1 MRSNAINPN
10 FSVWVNAS
18 AGTGKT
24 KILIDRVLRLLLENK
39 RNILCLTFTNAAAN
53 EMENRIHS
61 ILSKWAVCSES
72 VLVADLE
79 QLDFFPMSFQRVT
92 LESSKKKE
100 WIPVSSTGMTGDDAE
115 ITENDAEVIAPHNH
129 DLSENP
135 VAHPS
140 MSSQH
145 PYLSSQHP
153 YLSSQCVTLGSRKNE
168 ALDRYLARARRLF
181 SELENLGLTIQTI
194 HAFCY
199 KLISNFPIEAGI
211 APNCTLSE
219 CKELHSIIFNKVLHN
234 EAVQD
239 SINFIAT
246 EIDEN
251 KLRDLLYTL
260 CVKRFASAND
270 SEYIKDKLNA
280 PDEIHDLQ
288 SGTTEHIK
296 KLAEI
301 LSEGSK
307 RDQSYSEI
315 LYDWCNRF
323 LVKSPIIPP
332 LSVIPARDA
341 GIQKKRNMD
350 PSVKH
355 WDDTGMERKDT
366 RIEDLA
372 KVFLKSESH
381 EKKSISSIA
390 TKSILEKFRDAEQ
403 IIESVQN
410 VVFTHIRDMD
420 SYQIFKRTSS
430 LLGIFKV
437 YVDLYSSEKSK
448 NALLDYND
456 IIDLATN
463 LLSNPNYKDWIL
475 FNLDQKIDHILVDEA
490 QDNSISQWKI
500 ITNLCDEFFAGN
512 DEKRTLFVVGDVK
525 QSIYRFQGANPH
537 LFNYMQQY
545 FHTKTG
551 WISCQLEKSFRSTPE
566 ILTLVDRLFNN
577 FRAEIS
583 FNDNEIKHV
592 PHREND
598 QGYIEIWP
606 ALPRRKEKEQQALQI
621 PLTCREGYTIAD
633 RLLAQTIANRIH
645 NWLNEGRI
653 LVAKDRHIEPRDIMI
668 LVRQRNVLVDYI
680 ISELK
685 KANVPVV
692 GRDYFRIMDYI
703 AVQDLIALAEF
714 LLLQANDLA
723 LANALKSPLFNFT
736 EDDLFNIAYD
746 RKEHSLWERIQ
757 DYSVV
762 IYSELNYLI
771 NLSRIESPLA
781 LFTHILRTGKKKF
794 AARLGL
800 ECFEVLD
807 EFMNLVLQFKNPS
820 LQAFVQW
827 IKENNPEIKND
838 MQSERNAVRIM
849 TIHKSKGL
857 QAPIVFLVDTNT
869 VPRNSESIIFDGT
882 EVPFWCG
889 KNNNAYCDQ
898 VKREKKL
905 EDYNEYLRLL
915 YVALTRAEDELY
927 ILSKEPVQKGSWYD
941 LITQHG
947 EPYKKKQAYLQPIFK
962 EKVEVLCV
970 NANYPYIYKKRDYFD
985 VPVISLPP
993 ALAHPS
999 VSSQHLPLSS
1009 QCLTLGSS
1017 KKEGEQVSAHSPVP
1031 FQHVT
1036 LEPGEK
1042 KAWIPVLEH
1051 WDDKKRSTGM
1061 TKDTIEM
1068 KDGYARG
1075 LIIHS
1080 ILQYMPKIEKE
1091 RRKNW
1096 VRKYLDNINTSE
1108 DKDEIYSKILAFN
1121 EKYGYL
1127 FDLEGK
1133 SEITLSGT
1141 IDGKS
1146 VLVRLDRLCI
1156 TQDKAIII
1164 DYKSHRNV
1172 SVSSLNE
1179 IKKQMLIYKTLVQEI
1194 YPNKQVECV
1203 VIWVED
1209 LTLQS
1214 DF

>member
-61 ILSKWAVCSES
+61 ILSKWAICSDS
-72 VLVADLE
+72 VLAADLE
-79 QLDFFPMSFQRVT
+79 QLDFFPMSSQCVT
-92 LESSKKKE
+92 L
-100 WIPVSSTGMTGDDAE
+100 G
-115 ITENDAEVIAPHNH
+115 
-129 DLSENP
+129 
-135 VAHPS
+135 
-140 MSSQH
+140 
-145 PYLSSQHP
+145 SQHP
-153 YLSSQCVTLGSRKNE
+153 YLSSQCVTLGSRKNK
-168 ALDRYLARARRLF
+168 DYLTRARRLF

-199 KLISNFPIEAGI
+199 KLISSFPIEAGI

-234 EAVQD
+234 ETVQD
-239 SINFIAT
+239 DINLIAT

-260 CVKRFASAND
+260 CVKRSMSAND
-270 SEYIKDKLNA
+270 SKYIKDKLSA

-288 SGTTEHIK
+288 SETIEHVGR
-296 KLAEI
+296 LAEI

-315 LYDWCNRF
+315 LY
-323 LVKSPIIPP
+323 ST
-332 LSVIPARDA
+332 VIPA
-341 GIQKKRNMD
+341 GIQKKRT
-350 PSVKH
+350 SVSYS
-355 WDDTGMERKDT
+355 DDTGIKWNDT
-366 RIEDLA
+366 KIENLA

-390 TKSILEKFRDAEQ
+390 TKSILEKFKDAEQ

-410 VVFTHIRDMD
+410 VVFTHIRDMN

-430 LLGIFKV
+430 LLGVFKV
-437 YVDLYSSEKSK
+437 YVDLYNSEKSK

-463 LLSNPNYKDWIL
+463 LLSDPDHKDWVL

-551 WISCQLEKSFRSTPE
+551 GRDWISCQLEKSFRSTPE
-566 ILTLVDRLFNN
+566 VLMLVDRILNN

-621 PLTCREGYTIAD
+621 PLTCRENYIIAD

-746 RKEHSLWERIQ
+746 RKELSLWERIQ

-807 EFMNLVLQFKNPS
+807 EFMNLVLQFENPS

-882 EVPFWCG
+882 EAPFWCG

-941 LITQHG
+941 LITKYG
-947 EPYKKKQAYLQPIFK
+947 EPYEKKQRGLRPIFK

-993 ALAHPS
+993 ALAHSS
-999 VSSQHLPLSS
+999 VSSQR
-1009 QCLTLGSS
+1009 
-1017 KKEGEQVSAHSPVP
+1017 
-1031 FQHVT
+1031 VT
-1036 LEPGEK
+1036 LESSEK
-1042 KAWIPVLEH
+1042 EGAEWIPVSAT
-1051 WDDKKRSTGM
+1051 WM
-1061 TKDTIEM
+1061 T
-1068 KDGYARG
+1068 DGYARG

-1096 VRKYLDNINTSE
+1096 VRKYLDNISE

-1172 SVSSLNE
+1172 SVSLLNE

-1209 LTLQS
+1209 LTIQS
-1214 DF
+1214 DL

>member
-61 ILSKWAVCSES
+61 ILSKWAICSDS
-72 VLVADLE
+72 VLAADLE
-79 QLDFFPMSFQRVT
+79 QLDFFPMS
-92 LESSKKKE
+92 
-100 WIPVSSTGMTGDDAE
+100 
-115 ITENDAEVIAPHNH
+115 
-129 DLSENP
+129 
-135 VAHPS
+135 
-140 MSSQH
+140 
-145 PYLSSQHP
+145 
-153 YLSSQCVTLGSRKNE
+153 SQCVTLGSRKNK
-168 ALDRYLARARRLF
+168 DYLTRARRLF

-199 KLISNFPIEAGI
+199 KLISSFPIEAGI

-234 EAVQD
+234 ETVQD
-239 SINFIAT
+239 DINLIAT

-260 CVKRFASAND
+260 CVKRSASAND
-270 SEYIKDKLNA
+270 SKYIKDKLSA

-288 SGTTEHIK
+288 SETIEHVER
-296 KLAEI
+296 LAEI

-315 LYDWCNRF
+315 LY
-323 LVKSPIIPP
+323 ST
-332 LSVIPARDA
+332 VIPA
-341 GIQKKRNMD
+341 GIQKKRT
-350 PSVKH
+350 SVTR
-355 WDDTGMERKDT
+355 WNDTKVEN
-366 RIEDLA
+366 LA

-390 TKSILEKFRDAEQ
+390 TKSILEKFKDAEQ

-410 VVFTHIRDMD
+410 VVFTHIRDMN

-430 LLGIFKV
+430 LLGVFKV
-437 YVDLYSSEKSK
+437 YVDLYNSEKSK

-456 IIDLATN
+456 IINLATN

-475 FNLDQKIDHILVDEA
+475 FNLDQKIDHILIDEA

-551 WISCQLEKSFRSTPE
+551 GRDWISCQLEKSFRSTPE
-566 ILTLVDRLFNN
+566 VLMLVDRIFNN

-606 ALPRRKEKEQQALQI
+606 ALPRRKEKEQRALQI
-621 PLTCREGYTIAD
+621 PLTCKEGYTIAD

-807 EFMNLVLQFKNPS
+807 EFMNLVLQFENPS

-941 LITQHG
+941 LITKYG
-947 EPYKKKQAYLQPIFK
+947 EPYEKKQRGLRPIFK

-993 ALAHPS
+993 ALAHSS
-999 VSSQHLPLSS
+999 VSSQR
-1009 QCLTLGSS
+1009 
-1017 KKEGEQVSAHSPVP
+1017 
-1031 FQHVT
+1031 VT
-1036 LEPGEK
+1036 LESSEK
-1042 KAWIPVLEH
+1042 EGAEWIPVSAT
-1051 WDDKKRSTGM
+1051 WM
-1061 TKDTIEM
+1061 T
-1068 KDGYARG
+1068 DGYARG

-1096 VRKYLDNINTSE
+1096 VRKYLDNISE

-1172 SVSSLNE
+1172 SVSLLNE

-1209 LTLQS
+1209 LTIQS

>member
-61 ILSKWAVCSES
+61 ILSKWAICSES
-72 VLVADLE
+72 ELIMDLE
-79 QLDFFPMSFQRVT
+79 QLDFFPMSSQCVT
-92 LESSKKKE
+92 L
-100 WIPVSSTGMTGDDAE
+100 G
-115 ITENDAEVIAPHNH
+115 
-129 DLSENP
+129 
-135 VAHPS
+135 
-140 MSSQH
+140 
-145 PYLSSQHP
+145 SQHP
-153 YLSSQCVTLGSRKNE
+153 YLSSQCVTLGSRKNK
-168 ALDRYLARARRLF
+168 DYLTRARRLF

-199 KLISNFPIEAGI
+199 KLISSFPIEAGI

-234 EAVQD
+234 ETVQD

-260 CVKRFASAND
+260 CVKRSMSAND
-270 SEYIKDKLNA
+270 SKYIKDKLSA

-288 SGTTEHIK
+288 SETIEHVGR
-296 KLAEI
+296 LAEI

-315 LYDWCNRF
+315 LY
-323 LVKSPIIPP
+323 ST
-332 LSVIPARDA
+332 VIPA
-341 GIQKKRNMD
+341 GIQKKRT
-350 PSVKH
+350 SVSYS
-355 WDDTGMERKDT
+355 DDTGIKWNDT
-366 RIEDLA
+366 KIENLA

-390 TKSILEKFRDAEQ
+390 TKSILEKFKDAEQ
-403 IIESVQN
+403 TIESVQN
-410 VVFTHIRDMD
+410 VVFTHIRDMN

-430 LLGIFKV
+430 LLGVFKV
-437 YVDLYSSEKSK
+437 YVDLYNSEKSK

-456 IIDLATN
+456 IINLATN

-551 WISCQLEKSFRSTPE
+551 GRDWISCQLEKSFRSTPE
-566 ILTLVDRLFNN
+566 VLMLVDRIFNN

-621 PLTCREGYTIAD
+621 PLTCKEGYTIAD

-653 LVAKDRHIEPRDIMI
+653 LVAKDRHIEPRDIMV

-746 RKEHSLWERIQ
+746 RKEHSLWERLQ
-757 DYSVV
+757 DYHGVV
-762 IYSELNYLI
+762 YSELNYLI
-771 NLSRIESPLA
+771 NLSYAESPLT

-807 EFMNLVLQFKNPS
+807 EFMNLVLQFENPS

-941 LITQHG
+941 LITQYG
-947 EPYKKKQAYLQPIFK
+947 TSYEKKQAYLQPIFK

-993 ALAHPS
+993 ALAHSS
-999 VSSQHLPLSS
+999 VSSQRPPLSS
-1009 QCLTLGSS
+1009 QCLTLEKEEKPASATHSS
-1017 KKEGEQVSAHSPVP
+1017 MSFQHLMLESRKKEPVSATWMTNRGTGMTES
-1031 FQHVT
+1031 
-1036 LEPGEK
+1036 
-1042 KAWIPVLEH
+1042 
-1051 WDDKKRSTGM
+1051 STGM
-1061 TKDTIEM
+1061 T
-1068 KDGYARG
+1068 DGYARG

-1133 SEITLSGT
+1133 SEITLSGI

-1179 IKKQMLIYKTLVQEI
+1179 IKKQMLTYKTLVQEI
-1194 YPNKQVECV
+1194 SPNKQVEFM

>member
-1 MRSNAINPN
+1 MYNAILVNFYKVLALLMRSNAINPN

-61 ILSKWAVCSES
+61 ILSKWAICSDS
-72 VLVADLE
+72 VLAADLE
-79 QLDFFPMSFQRVT
+79 QLDFFPMS
-92 LESSKKKE
+92 
-100 WIPVSSTGMTGDDAE
+100 
-115 ITENDAEVIAPHNH
+115 
-129 DLSENP
+129 
-135 VAHPS
+135 
-140 MSSQH
+140 
-145 PYLSSQHP
+145 
-153 YLSSQCVTLGSRKNE
+153 SQCVTLGSRKNK
-168 ALDRYLARARRLF
+168 DYLTRARRLF

-199 KLISNFPIEAGI
+199 KLISSFPIEAGI

-234 EAVQD
+234 ETVQD
-239 SINFIAT
+239 DINLIAT

-260 CVKRFASAND
+260 CVKRSASAND
-270 SEYIKDKLNA
+270 SKYIKDKLSA

-288 SGTTEHIK
+288 SETIEHVER
-296 KLAEI
+296 LAEI

-315 LYDWCNRF
+315 LY
-323 LVKSPIIPP
+323 ST
-332 LSVIPARDA
+332 VIPA
-341 GIQKKRNMD
+341 GIQKKRT
-350 PSVKH
+350 SVTR
-355 WDDTGMERKDT
+355 WNDTKVEN
-366 RIEDLA
+366 LA

-390 TKSILEKFRDAEQ
+390 TKSILEKFKDAEQ

-410 VVFTHIRDMD
+410 VVFTHIRDMN

-430 LLGIFKV
+430 LLGVFKV
-437 YVDLYSSEKSK
+437 YVDLYNSEKSK

-463 LLSNPNYKDWIL
+463 LLSDPDHKDWVL

-551 WISCQLEKSFRSTPE
+551 GRDWISCQLEKSFRSTPE
-566 ILTLVDRLFNN
+566 VLMLVDRIFNN

-621 PLTCREGYTIAD
+621 PLTCRENYIIAD

-771 NLSRIESPLA
+771 NLSRTESPLA

-807 EFMNLVLQFKNPS
+807 EFMNLVLQFENPS

-941 LITQHG
+941 LITKYG
-947 EPYKKKQAYLQPIFK
+947 EPYEKKQRDLQPIFK

-993 ALAHPS
+993 ALAHSS
-999 VSSQHLPLSS
+999 VSSQR
-1009 QCLTLGSS
+1009 
-1017 KKEGEQVSAHSPVP
+1017 
-1031 FQHVT
+1031 VT
-1036 LEPGEK
+1036 LESSEK
-1042 KAWIPVLEH
+1042 EGAEWIPVSAT
-1051 WDDKKRSTGM
+1051 WM
-1061 TKDTIEM
+1061 T
-1068 KDGYARG
+1068 DGYARG

-1096 VRKYLDNINTSE
+1096 VRKYLDNINISE

-1172 SVSSLNE
+1172 SVSLLNE

-1209 LTLQS
+1209 LTIQS

>member
-1 MRSNAINPN
+1 MYNAILVNFYKVFALLMRSNAINPN

-61 ILSKWAVCSES
+61 ILSKWAICSES
-72 VLVADLE
+72 ELIMDLE
-79 QLDFFPMSFQRVT
+79 QLDLLQIR
-92 LESSKKKE
+92 KKE
-100 WIPVSSTGMTGDDAE
+100 TWIPVSSTGMTKEGE
-115 ITENDAEVIAPHNH
+115 I
-129 DLSENP
+129 
-135 VAHPS
+135 
-140 MSSQH
+140 
-145 PYLSSQHP
+145 
-153 YLSSQCVTLGSRKNE
+153 
-168 ALDRYLARARRLF
+168 LDRHLTRARRLF

-234 EAVQD
+234 ETVQD
-239 SINFIAT
+239 DINLIAA
-246 EIDEN
+246 EFDEN

-260 CVKRFASAND
+260 CIKRSISEND
-270 SEYIKDKLNA
+270 SEYIKDKLSA

-288 SGTTEHIK
+288 SETTEHIK
-296 KLAEI
+296 RLAEI

-315 LYDWCNRF
+315 LY
-323 LVKSPIIPP
+323 ST
-332 LSVIPARDA
+332 VIPVLDT
-341 GIQKKRNMD
+341 GIQKKR
-350 PSVKH
+350 SVDSSVTR
-355 WDDTGMERKDT
+355 WNDTK
-366 RIEDLA
+366 IENLA

-390 TKSILEKFRDAEQ
+390 TKSTLEKFRDAEQ

-410 VVFTHIRDMD
+410 VVFTHIKDMN

-448 NALLDYND
+448 NALLDCND
-456 IIDLATN
+456 IIGLATN

-551 WISCQLEKSFRSTPE
+551 GRDWISCQLEKSFRSTPE
-566 ILTLVDRLFNN
+566 VLMLVDRIFNN

-583 FNDNEIKHV
+583 FVDNEIKHV

-606 ALPRRKEKEQQALQI
+606 ALPKCKEKEQRALQI
-621 PLTCREGYTIAD
+621 PLTCRENYIITD

-653 LVAKDRHIEPRDIMI
+653 LVAKDRHIEPRDIVI

-807 EFMNLVLQFKNPS
+807 EFMNLVLQFENPS

-941 LITQHG
+941 LITQYG
-947 EPYKKKQAYLQPIFK
+947 EPYEKKQAYLQPIFK

-993 ALAHPS
+993 N
-999 VSSQHLPLSS
+999 LSMS
-1009 QCLTLGSS
+1009 FQCLTLESS
-1017 KKEGEQVSAHSPVP
+1017 KKEGEPASATHSPVS
-1031 FQHVT
+1031 FQHSLSSFQRVT
-1036 LEPGEK
+1036 LESNF
-1042 KAWIPVLEH
+1042 WIPVSEH

-1061 TKDTIEM
+1061 I
-1068 KDGYARG
+1068 DGYTRG

-1133 SEITLSGT
+1133 SEITLSGI
-1141 IDGKS
+1141 IDGEP

-1172 SVSSLNE
+1172 SVSLLNE
-1179 IKKQMLIYKTLVQEI
+1179 IKKQMLTYKTLVQEI
-1194 YPNKQVECV
+1194 YPNKQVDV

>member
-1 MRSNAINPN
+1 MYNAILVNFYKVLALLMRSNAINPN

-61 ILSKWAVCSES
+61 ILSKWAICSDS
-72 VLVADLE
+72 VLAADLE
-79 QLDFFPMSFQRVT
+79 QLDFFPMSSQCVT
-92 LESSKKKE
+92 L
-100 WIPVSSTGMTGDDAE
+100 G
-115 ITENDAEVIAPHNH
+115 
-129 DLSENP
+129 
-135 VAHPS
+135 
-140 MSSQH
+140 
-145 PYLSSQHP
+145 SQHP
-153 YLSSQCVTLGSRKNE
+153 YLSSQCVTLGSRKNK
-168 ALDRYLARARRLF
+168 DYLTRARRLF
-181 SELENLGLTIQTI
+181 SELENLGLTMQTI

-199 KLISNFPIEAGI
+199 KLISSFPIEAGI

-234 EAVQD
+234 ETVQD
-239 SINFIAT
+239 DINLIAT

-260 CVKRFASAND
+260 CVKRSASAND
-270 SEYIKDKLNA
+270 SKYIKDKLSA

-288 SGTTEHIK
+288 SETIEHVER
-296 KLAEI
+296 LAEI

-315 LYDWCNRF
+315 LY
-323 LVKSPIIPP
+323 ST
-332 LSVIPARDA
+332 VIPA
-341 GIQKKRNMD
+341 GIQKKRT
-350 PSVKH
+350 SVTR
-355 WDDTGMERKDT
+355 WNDTKVEN
-366 RIEDLA
+366 LA

-390 TKSILEKFRDAEQ
+390 TKSILEKFKDAEQ

-410 VVFTHIRDMD
+410 VVFTHIRDMN

-430 LLGIFKV
+430 LLGVFKV
-437 YVDLYSSEKSK
+437 YVDLYNSEKSK

-456 IIDLATN
+456 IINLATN

-551 WISCQLEKSFRSTPE
+551 GRDWISCQLEKSFRSTPE
-566 ILTLVDRLFNN
+566 VLMLVDRIFNN

-606 ALPRRKEKEQQALQI
+606 ALPRRKEKEQRALQI
-621 PLTCREGYTIAD
+621 PLTCKEGYTIAD

-771 NLSRIESPLA
+771 NLSRIESPLT

-807 EFMNLVLQFKNPS
+807 EFMNLVLQFENPS

-882 EVPFWCG
+882 EAPFWCG

-941 LITQHG
+941 LITKYG
-947 EPYKKKQAYLQPIFK
+947 EPYEKKQRGLRPIFK

-993 ALAHPS
+993 N
-999 VSSQHLPLSS
+999 LSMS
-1009 QCLTLGSS
+1009 
-1017 KKEGEQVSAHSPVP
+1017 
-1031 FQHVT
+1031 FQRVT
-1036 LEPGEK
+1036 LESSEK
-1042 KAWIPVLEH
+1042 EGAEWIPVSAT
-1051 WDDKKRSTGM
+1051 WM
-1061 TKDTIEM
+1061 T
-1068 KDGYARG
+1068 DGYARG

-1096 VRKYLDNINTSE
+1096 VRKYLDNISE

-1172 SVSSLNE
+1172 SVSLLNE

-1209 LTLQS
+1209 LTIQS

>member
-61 ILSKWAVCSES
+61 ILSKWAICSDS
-72 VLVADLE
+72 VLAADLE
-79 QLDFFPMSFQRVT
+79 QLDFFPMS
-92 LESSKKKE
+92 
-100 WIPVSSTGMTGDDAE
+100 
-115 ITENDAEVIAPHNH
+115 
-129 DLSENP
+129 
-135 VAHPS
+135 
-140 MSSQH
+140 
-145 PYLSSQHP
+145 
-153 YLSSQCVTLGSRKNE
+153 SQCVTLGSRKNK
-168 ALDRYLARARRLF
+168 DYLTRARRLF

-199 KLISNFPIEAGI
+199 KLISSFPTEAGI

-234 EAVQD
+234 ETVQD
-239 SINFIAT
+239 DINLIAT

-260 CVKRFASAND
+260 CVKRSASAND
-270 SEYIKDKLNA
+270 SKYIKDKLSA

-288 SGTTEHIK
+288 SETIEHVER
-296 KLAEI
+296 LAEI

-315 LYDWCNRF
+315 LY
-323 LVKSPIIPP
+323 ST
-332 LSVIPARDA
+332 VIPA
-341 GIQKKRNMD
+341 GIQKKRT
-350 PSVKH
+350 SVTR
-355 WDDTGMERKDT
+355 WNDTKVEN
-366 RIEDLA
+366 LA

-390 TKSILEKFRDAEQ
+390 TKSILEKFKDAEQ

-410 VVFTHIRDMD
+410 VVFTHIRDMN

-430 LLGIFKV
+430 LLGVFKV
-437 YVDLYSSEKSK
+437 YVDLYNSEKSK

-456 IIDLATN
+456 IINLATN

-551 WISCQLEKSFRSTPE
+551 GRDWISCQLEKSFRSTPE
-566 ILTLVDRLFNN
+566 VLMLVDRIFNN

-621 PLTCREGYTIAD
+621 PLTCRENYIIAD

-807 EFMNLVLQFKNPS
+807 EFMNLVLQFENPS

-941 LITQHG
+941 LITKYG
-947 EPYKKKQAYLQPIFK
+947 EPYEKKQRDLQPIFK

-993 ALAHPS
+993 ALAHSS
-999 VSSQHLPLSS
+999 VSSQR
-1009 QCLTLGSS
+1009 
-1017 KKEGEQVSAHSPVP
+1017 
-1031 FQHVT
+1031 VT
-1036 LEPGEK
+1036 LESSEK
-1042 KAWIPVLEH
+1042 EGAEWIPVSAT
-1051 WDDKKRSTGM
+1051 WM
-1061 TKDTIEM
+1061 T
-1068 KDGYARG
+1068 DGYARG

-1096 VRKYLDNINTSE
+1096 VRKYLDNISE

-1172 SVSSLNE
+1172 SVSLLNE

-1209 LTLQS
+1209 LTIQS

>member
-1 MRSNAINPN
+1 MYNAILVNFYKVLALLMRSNAINPN

-61 ILSKWAVCSES
+61 ILSKWAICSDSE
-72 VLVADLE
+72 LIMDLE
-79 QLDFFPMSFQRVT
+79 QLDFFPM
-92 LESSKKKE
+92 
-100 WIPVSSTGMTGDDAE
+100 
-115 ITENDAEVIAPHNH
+115 
-129 DLSENP
+129 
-135 VAHPS
+135 
-140 MSSQH
+140 
-145 PYLSSQHP
+145 YP
-153 YLSSQCVTLGSRKNE
+153 YLSSQCVTLGSRKNK
-168 ALDRYLARARRLF
+168 DYLTRARRLF

-199 KLISNFPIEAGI
+199 KLISSFPIEAGI

-234 EAVQD
+234 ETVQD
-239 SINFIAT
+239 DINLIAT

-260 CVKRFASAND
+260 CVKRSMSAND
-270 SEYIKDKLNA
+270 SKYIKDKLSA
-280 PDEIHDLQ
+280 PDGIHDLQ
-288 SGTTEHIK
+288 SETIEHVGR
-296 KLAEI
+296 LAEI

-315 LYDWCNRF
+315 LY
-323 LVKSPIIPP
+323 ST
-332 LSVIPARDA
+332 VIPA
-341 GIQKKRNMD
+341 GIQKKRT
-350 PSVKH
+350 SVSYS
-355 WDDTGMERKDT
+355 DDTGIKWNDT
-366 RIEDLA
+366 KIENLA

-390 TKSILEKFRDAEQ
+390 TKSILEKFKDAEQ

-410 VVFTHIRDMD
+410 VVFTHIRDMN

-456 IIDLATN
+456 IIGLATN

-551 WISCQLEKSFRSTPE
+551 GRDWISCQLEKSFRSTPE
-566 ILTLVDRLFNN
+566 VLMLVDRIFNN

-606 ALPRRKEKEQQALQI
+606 ALPRRKEKEQRALQI
-621 PLTCREGYTIAD
+621 PLTCKEGYTIAD

-807 EFMNLVLQFKNPS
+807 EFMNLVLQFENPS

-869 VPRNSESIIFDGT
+869 VPRSNESIIFDGM

-941 LITQHG
+941 LITQYG
-947 EPYKKKQAYLQPIFK
+947 TSYEKKQACLQPIFK

-970 NANYPYIYKKRDYFD
+970 NANYPYIYKKSDYFD

-993 ALAHPS
+993 N
-999 VSSQHLPLSS
+999 LSMS
-1009 QCLTLGSS
+1009 
-1017 KKEGEQVSAHSPVP
+1017 

-1036 LEPGEK
+1036 LEPREK
-1042 KAWIPVLEH
+1042 KPVSSYLN
-1051 WDDKKRSTGM
+1051 DKKKSTGM
-1061 TKDTIEM
+1061 T
-1068 KDGYARG
+1068 DGYARG

-1127 FDLEGK
+1127 FDLGGK
-1133 SEITLSGT
+1133 SEITLSGI
-1141 IDGKS
+1141 IDGEP

-1172 SVSSLNE
+1172 SVSLLNE

-1209 LTLQS
+1209 LTIQS

>member
-61 ILSKWAVCSES
+61 ILSKWAICSDS
-72 VLVADLE
+72 VLAADLE
-79 QLDFFPMSFQRVT
+79 QLDFFPMSSQCVT
-92 LESSKKKE
+92 L
-100 WIPVSSTGMTGDDAE
+100 G
-115 ITENDAEVIAPHNH
+115 
-129 DLSENP
+129 
-135 VAHPS
+135 
-140 MSSQH
+140 
-145 PYLSSQHP
+145 SQHP
-153 YLSSQCVTLGSRKNE
+153 YLSSQCVTLGSRKNK
-168 ALDRYLARARRLF
+168 DYLTRARRLF

-199 KLISNFPIEAGI
+199 KLISSFPIEAGI

-234 EAVQD
+234 ETVQD
-239 SINFIAT
+239 DINLIAT

-260 CVKRFASAND
+260 CIKRSISAND
-270 SEYIKDKLNA
+270 SKYIKDKLSA

-288 SGTTEHIK
+288 SETIEHVER
-296 KLAEI
+296 LAEI

-307 RDQSYSEI
+307 RDQSYSAI
-315 LYDWCNRF
+315 LY
-323 LVKSPIIPP
+323 ST
-332 LSVIPARDA
+332 VIPVLDT
-341 GIQKKRNMD
+341 GIQKKRT
-350 PSVKH
+350 SVSYS
-355 WDDTGMERKDT
+355 DDTGIKWNDT
-366 RIEDLA
+366 KIENLA

-390 TKSILEKFRDAEQ
+390 TKSILEKFKDAEQ

-410 VVFTHIRDMD
+410 VVFTHIRDMN

-430 LLGIFKV
+430 LLGVFKV
-437 YVDLYSSEKSK
+437 YVDLYNSEKSK

-463 LLSNPNYKDWIL
+463 LLSDPDHKDWVL

-551 WISCQLEKSFRSTPE
+551 GRDWISCQLEKSFRSTPE
-566 ILTLVDRLFNN
+566 VLMLVDRIFNN

-606 ALPRRKEKEQQALQI
+606 ALPRRKEKEQRALQI
-621 PLTCREGYTIAD
+621 PLTCKEGYTIAD

-771 NLSRIESPLA
+771 NLSRTESPLA

-807 EFMNLVLQFKNPS
+807 EFMNLVLQFENPS

-882 EVPFWCG
+882 EAPFWCG

-941 LITQHG
+941 LITKYG
-947 EPYKKKQAYLQPIFK
+947 EPYEKKQRGLRPIFK

-993 ALAHPS
+993 ALAHSS
-999 VSSQHLPLSS
+999 VSSQR
-1009 QCLTLGSS
+1009 
-1017 KKEGEQVSAHSPVP
+1017 
-1031 FQHVT
+1031 VT
-1036 LEPGEK
+1036 LESSEK
-1042 KAWIPVLEH
+1042 EGAEWIPVSAT
-1051 WDDKKRSTGM
+1051 WM
-1061 TKDTIEM
+1061 T
-1068 KDGYARG
+1068 DGYARG

-1096 VRKYLDNINTSE
+1096 VRKYLDNINISE

-1133 SEITLSGT
+1133 SEITLSGI
-1141 IDGKS
+1141 IDGEP

-1172 SVSSLNE
+1172 SVSLLNE
-1179 IKKQMLIYKTLVQEI
+1179 IKKQMLTYKTLVQEI
-1194 YPNKQVECV
+1194 YPNKQVEFM

>member
-53 EMENRIHS
+53 EMGNRIHS
-61 ILSKWAVCSES
+61 ILSKWAICSDS
-72 VLVADLE
+72 VLAADLE

-100 WIPVSSTGMTGDDAE
+100 WIPVSRTGMTGGGAS
-115 ITENDAEVIAPHNH
+115 HNH
-129 DLSENP
+129 DLSKKPAVNP
-135 VAHPS
+135 LV
-140 MSSQH
+140 
-145 PYLSSQHP
+145 
-153 YLSSQCVTLGSRKNE
+153 SSQCVTLGSRKNK
-168 ALDRYLARARRLF
+168 DYLTRARRLF

-234 EAVQD
+234 ETVQD

-260 CVKRFASAND
+260 CVKRSMSAND

-280 PDEIHDLQ
+280 PDGIHDLQ

-296 KLAEI
+296 RLAEI

-307 RDQSYSEI
+307 RDQSYSAM
-315 LYDWCNRF
+315 LSDWCDSTN
-323 LVKSPIIPP
+323 KE
-332 LSVIPARDA
+332 D
-341 GIQKKRNMD
+341 
-350 PSVKH
+350 
-355 WDDTGMERKDT
+355 
-366 RIEDLA
+366 IESLA

-381 EKKSISSIA
+381 EKKNISSIA
-390 TKSILEKFRDAEQ
+390 TKSILEKFKDAEQ

-410 VVFTHIRDMD
+410 VVFTHIRDMN

-437 YVDLYSSEKSK
+437 YIDLYSSEKSK

-551 WISCQLEKSFRSTPE
+551 GRDWISCQLEKSFRSTPE
-566 ILTLVDRLFNN
+566 VLMLVDRIFNN

-621 PLTCREGYTIAD
+621 PLTCKEGYTIAD
-633 RLLAQTIANRIH
+633 RLLAQAIAHKIH

-653 LVAKDRHIEPRDIMI
+653 LVAKDRHIEPRDIMV

-771 NLSRIESPLA
+771 NLSRTESPLA

-807 EFMNLVLQFKNPS
+807 EFMNLVLQFENPS

-869 VPRNSESIIFDGT
+869 VPRNSESIIFDGI

-941 LITQHG
+941 LITRYG
-947 EPYKKKQAYLQPIFK
+947 EQYEKKQAYLQPIFK

-993 ALAHPS
+993 NLSMSFQCLTLESSKKEGEPASATRSPL
-999 VSSQHLPLSS
+999 SSQRPPLSS
-1009 QCLTLGSS
+1009 QCLTLE
-1017 KKEGEQVSAHSPVP
+1017 KEEKPASA
-1031 FQHVT
+1031 T
-1036 LEPGEK
+1036 
-1042 KAWIPVLEH
+1042 WI
-1051 WDDKKRSTGM
+1051 T
-1061 TKDTIEM
+1061 
-1068 KDGYARG
+1068 DGYARG

-1080 ILQYMPKIEKE
+1080 ILQYMPKIEKD

-1127 FDLEGK
+1127 FDLGGK
-1133 SEITLSGT
+1133 SEITLSGI

-1172 SVSSLNE
+1172 SVSLLNE
-1179 IKKQMLIYKTLVQEI
+1179 IKKQMLTYKTLVQEI

-1209 LTLQS
+1209 LTIQS

>member
-61 ILSKWAVCSES
+61 ILSKWAICSDSE
-72 VLVADLE
+72 LIMDLE
-79 QLDFFPMSFQRVT
+79 QLDFFPM
-92 LESSKKKE
+92 
-100 WIPVSSTGMTGDDAE
+100 
-115 ITENDAEVIAPHNH
+115 
-129 DLSENP
+129 
-135 VAHPS
+135 
-140 MSSQH
+140 
-145 PYLSSQHP
+145 YP
-153 YLSSQCVTLGSRKNE
+153 YLSSQCVTLGSRKNK
-168 ALDRYLARARRLF
+168 DYLTRARRLF

-199 KLISNFPIEAGI
+199 KLISSFPIEAGI

-234 EAVQD
+234 ETVQD
-239 SINFIAT
+239 DINLIAT

-260 CVKRFASAND
+260 CVKRSMSAND
-270 SEYIKDKLNA
+270 SKYIKDKLSA
-280 PDEIHDLQ
+280 PDGIHDLQ
-288 SGTTEHIK
+288 SETIEHVGR
-296 KLAEI
+296 LAEI

-315 LYDWCNRF
+315 LY
-323 LVKSPIIPP
+323 ST
-332 LSVIPARDA
+332 VIPA
-341 GIQKKRNMD
+341 GIQKKRT
-350 PSVKH
+350 SVSYS
-355 WDDTGMERKDT
+355 DDTGIKWNDT
-366 RIEDLA
+366 KIENLA

-390 TKSILEKFRDAEQ
+390 TKSILEKFKDAEQ

-410 VVFTHIRDMD
+410 VVFTHIRDMN

-456 IIDLATN
+456 IIGLATN

-551 WISCQLEKSFRSTPE
+551 GRDWISCQLEKSFRSTPE
-566 ILTLVDRLFNN
+566 VLMLVDRIFNN

-606 ALPRRKEKEQQALQI
+606 ALPRRKEKEQRALQI
-621 PLTCREGYTIAD
+621 PLTCKEGYTIAD

-807 EFMNLVLQFKNPS
+807 EFMNLVLQFENPS

-869 VPRNSESIIFDGT
+869 VPRSNESIIFDGM

-941 LITQHG
+941 LITQYG
-947 EPYKKKQAYLQPIFK
+947 TSYEKKQACLQPIFK

-993 ALAHPS
+993 N
-999 VSSQHLPLSS
+999 LSMS
-1009 QCLTLGSS
+1009 
-1017 KKEGEQVSAHSPVP
+1017 

-1036 LEPGEK
+1036 LEPREK
-1042 KAWIPVLEH
+1042 KPVSSYLN
-1051 WDDKKRSTGM
+1051 DKKKSTGM
-1061 TKDTIEM
+1061 T
-1068 KDGYARG
+1068 DGYARG

-1127 FDLEGK
+1127 FDLGGK
-1133 SEITLSGT
+1133 SEITLSGI
-1141 IDGKS
+1141 IDGEP

-1172 SVSSLNE
+1172 SVSLLNE

-1209 LTLQS
+1209 LTIQS

>member
-1 MRSNAINPN
+1 MYNAILVNFYKVFALLMRKNAINPN

-24 KILIDRVLRLLLENK
+24 KILIDRVWRLLLENK

-61 ILSKWAVCSES
+61 ILSKWAICSES
-72 VLVADLE
+72 VLIADLE
-79 QLDFFPMSFQRVT
+79 QLDFFPMPSQ
-92 LESSKKKE
+92 SSLFCH
-100 WIPVSSTGMTGDDAE
+100 PSSTTLG
-115 ITENDAEVIAPHNH
+115 
-129 DLSENP
+129 
-135 VAHPS
+135 
-140 MSSQH
+140 
-145 PYLSSQHP
+145 SQHP

-168 ALDRYLARARRLF
+168 ALDRYLTRARRLF

-234 EAVQD
+234 ETVQND
-239 SINFIAT
+239 INLIAT

-260 CVKRFASAND
+260 CVKRSMSAND

-280 PDEIHDLQ
+280 PDGIHDLQ

-296 KLAEI
+296 RLAEI

-307 RDQSYSEI
+307 RDQSYSAM
-315 LYDWCNRF
+315 LSDWCDSTN
-323 LVKSPIIPP
+323 KE
-332 LSVIPARDA
+332 D
-341 GIQKKRNMD
+341 
-350 PSVKH
+350 
-355 WDDTGMERKDT
+355 
-366 RIEDLA
+366 IESLA

-381 EKKSISSIA
+381 EKKNISSIA

-410 VVFTHIRDMD
+410 VVFTHIKDMN

-437 YVDLYSSEKSK
+437 YIDLYNSEKSK

-463 LLSNPNYKDWIL
+463 LFSNPNYKDWVL

-551 WISCQLEKSFRSTPE
+551 GRDWISCQLEKSFRSTPE
-566 ILTLVDRLFNN
+566 VLMLVDRIFNN

-583 FNDNEIKHV
+583 FVDNEIKHV

-606 ALPRRKEKEQQALQI
+606 ALPKCKEKEQRALQI
-621 PLTCREGYTIAD
+621 PLTCKEGYTIAD
-633 RLLAQTIANRIH
+633 RLLAQAIAHKIH

-653 LVAKDRHIEPRDIMI
+653 LVAKDRHIEPRDIVI

-746 RKEHSLWERIQ
+746 RKEQSLWERLQ
-757 DYSVV
+757 DYHGV

-807 EFMNLVLQFKNPS
+807 EFMNLVLQFENPS

-869 VPRNSESIIFDGT
+869 VPRDSESIIFDGT

-941 LITQHG
+941 LITRYG
-947 EPYKKKQAYLQPIFK
+947 EQYEKKQAYLQPIFK

-993 ALAHPS
+993 NLSMSFQCPLSSFQHPF
-999 VSSQHLPLSS
+999 LSS

-1017 KKEGEQVSAHSPVP
+1017 KKEEKPASATHSSIS

-1036 LEPGEK
+1036 LESSEK
-1042 KAWIPVLEH
+1042 EGAEWIPVS
-1051 WDDKKRSTGM
+1051 STGM
-1061 TKDTIEM
+1061 T
-1068 KDGYARG
+1068 DGYTRG
-1075 LIIHS
+1075 LIIHN

-1127 FDLEGK
+1127 FDLGGK
-1133 SEITLSGT
+1133 SEIALSGI
-1141 IDGKS
+1141 IDGEP
-1146 VLVRLDRLCI
+1146 VLVRLDRLCT

-1172 SVSSLNE
+1172 SVSLLNE
-1179 IKKQMLIYKTLVQEI
+1179 IKKQMLTYKTLVQEI

-1209 LTLQS
+1209 LTIQS

>member
-1 MRSNAINPN
+1 MYNAILVNFYKVLALLMRSNAINPN

-61 ILSKWAVCSES
+61 ILSKWAICSDS
-72 VLVADLE
+72 VLAADLE
-79 QLDFFPMSFQRVT
+79 QLDFFPMS
-92 LESSKKKE
+92 
-100 WIPVSSTGMTGDDAE
+100 
-115 ITENDAEVIAPHNH
+115 
-129 DLSENP
+129 
-135 VAHPS
+135 
-140 MSSQH
+140 
-145 PYLSSQHP
+145 
-153 YLSSQCVTLGSRKNE
+153 SQCVTLGSRKNK
-168 ALDRYLARARRLF
+168 DYLTRARRLF

-199 KLISNFPIEAGI
+199 KLISSFPIEAGI
-211 APNCTLSE
+211 APNCTLIE

-234 EAVQD
+234 ETVQD
-239 SINFIAT
+239 DINLIAT

-260 CVKRFASAND
+260 CVKRSASAND
-270 SEYIKDKLNA
+270 SKYIKDKLSA

-288 SGTTEHIK
+288 SETIEHVER
-296 KLAEI
+296 LAEI

-315 LYDWCNRF
+315 LY
-323 LVKSPIIPP
+323 ST
-332 LSVIPARDA
+332 VIPA
-341 GIQKKRNMD
+341 GIQKKRT
-350 PSVKH
+350 SVTR
-355 WDDTGMERKDT
+355 WNDTKVEN
-366 RIEDLA
+366 LA

-390 TKSILEKFRDAEQ
+390 TKSILEKFKDAEQ

-410 VVFTHIRDMD
+410 VVFTHIRDMN

-430 LLGIFKV
+430 LLGVFKV
-437 YVDLYSSEKSK
+437 YVDLYNSEKSK

-456 IIDLATN
+456 IINLATN

-551 WISCQLEKSFRSTPE
+551 GRDWISCQLEKSFRSTPE
-566 ILTLVDRLFNN
+566 VLMLVDRIFNN

-621 PLTCREGYTIAD
+621 PLTCRENYIIAD

-807 EFMNLVLQFKNPS
+807 EFMNLVLQFENPS

-941 LITQHG
+941 LITKYG
-947 EPYKKKQAYLQPIFK
+947 EPYEKKQRDLQPIFK

-993 ALAHPS
+993 ALAHSS
-999 VSSQHLPLSS
+999 VSSQR
-1009 QCLTLGSS
+1009 
-1017 KKEGEQVSAHSPVP
+1017 
-1031 FQHVT
+1031 VT
-1036 LEPGEK
+1036 LESSEK
-1042 KAWIPVLEH
+1042 EGAEWIPVSAT
-1051 WDDKKRSTGM
+1051 WM
-1061 TKDTIEM
+1061 T
-1068 KDGYARG
+1068 DGYARG

-1096 VRKYLDNINTSE
+1096 VRKYLDNISE

-1172 SVSSLNE
+1172 SVSLLNE

-1209 LTLQS
+1209 LTIQS

>member
-61 ILSKWAVCSES
+61 ILSKWAICSES
-72 VLVADLE
+72 ELIMDLE
-79 QLDFFPMSFQRVT
+79 QLDLLHLSEESVSSQRVT
-92 LESSKKKE
+92 LESRKKEE
-100 WIPVSSTGMTGDDAE
+100 WIPVSSTGMTKESAG
-115 ITENDAEVIAPHNH
+115 ITE
-129 DLSENP
+129 
-135 VAHPS
+135 
-140 MSSQH
+140 
-145 PYLSSQHP
+145 
-153 YLSSQCVTLGSRKNE
+153 GSRKNE
-168 ALDRYLARARRLF
+168 ALDRHLTRARRLF

-199 KLISNFPIEAGI
+199 KLISSFPIEAGI

-219 CKELHSIIFNKVLHN
+219 CKELHSLIFNKVLHN
-234 EAVQD
+234 ETVQYD
-239 SINFIAT
+239 INLIAT

-260 CVKRFASAND
+260 CIKRSISAND
-270 SEYIKDKLNA
+270 SKYIKDKLSA

-288 SGTTEHIK
+288 SETIEHVGR
-296 KLAEI
+296 LAEI

-315 LYDWCNRF
+315 LY
-323 LVKSPIIPP
+323 ST
-332 LSVIPARDA
+332 VIPA
-341 GIQKKRNMD
+341 GIQKKRT
-350 PSVKH
+350 SVSYS
-355 WDDTGMERKDT
+355 DDTGIKWNDT
-366 RIEDLA
+366 KIENLA

-390 TKSILEKFRDAEQ
+390 TKSILEKFKDAEQ

-410 VVFTHIRDMD
+410 VVFTHIRDMN

-430 LLGIFKV
+430 LLGVFKV
-437 YVDLYSSEKSK
+437 YIDLYNSEKSK

-566 ILTLVDRLFNN
+566 VLMLVDRIFNN

-606 ALPRRKEKEQQALQI
+606 ALPRRKEKEQRALQI
-621 PLTCREGYTIAD
+621 PLTCKEGYTIAD

-746 RKEHSLWERIQ
+746 RKEHSLWERIH

-771 NLSRIESPLA
+771 NLSRTEPPLA

-807 EFMNLVLQFKNPS
+807 EFMNLVLQFENPS

-882 EVPFWCG
+882 EAPFWCG

-941 LITQHG
+941 LITKYG
-947 EPYKKKQAYLQPIFK
+947 EPYKKKQRGLRPIFK
-962 EKVEVLCV
+962 EIVEVLCV
-970 NANYPYIYKKRDYFD
+970 NENYPYIYKKRDYFD

-993 ALAHPS
+993 ALAHSS
-999 VSSQHLPLSS
+999 VSSQRVTLESS
-1009 QCLTLGSS
+1009 E
-1017 KKEGEQVSAHSPVP
+1017 KEGAEWIQVSA
-1031 FQHVT
+1031 T
-1036 LEPGEK
+1036 
-1042 KAWIPVLEH
+1042 W
-1051 WDDKKRSTGM
+1051 M
-1061 TKDTIEM
+1061 T
-1068 KDGYARG
+1068 DGYARG

-1096 VRKYLDNINTSE
+1096 VRKYLDNISE

-1172 SVSSLNE
+1172 SVSLLNE

-1209 LTLQS
+1209 LTIQS

>member
-1 MRSNAINPN
+1 MYNAILVNFYKVFALLMRKNAINPN

-61 ILSKWAVCSES
+61 ILSKWTICSES
-72 VLVADLE
+72 VLIADLE
-79 QLDFFPMSFQRVT
+79 QLDFFPMPSQ
-92 LESSKKKE
+92 SSLFCH
-100 WIPVSSTGMTGDDAE
+100 PSSTTLGF
-115 ITENDAEVIAPHNH
+115 
-129 DLSENP
+129 
-135 VAHPS
+135 
-140 MSSQH
+140 
-145 PYLSSQHP
+145 QHP

-168 ALDRYLARARRLF
+168 ALDRYLTRARRLF

-234 EAVQD
+234 ETVQND
-239 SINFIAT
+239 INLIAT

-260 CVKRFASAND
+260 CVKRSMSASD

-280 PDEIHDLQ
+280 PDGIHDLQ

-296 KLAEI
+296 RLAEI

-307 RDQSYSEI
+307 RDQSYSAM
-315 LYDWCNRF
+315 LSDWCDSTN
-323 LVKSPIIPP
+323 KE
-332 LSVIPARDA
+332 D
-341 GIQKKRNMD
+341 
-350 PSVKH
+350 
-355 WDDTGMERKDT
+355 
-366 RIEDLA
+366 IESLA

-381 EKKSISSIA
+381 EKKNISSIA

-410 VVFTHIRDMD
+410 VVFTHIRDMN

-430 LLGIFKV
+430 LLGVFKV
-437 YVDLYSSEKSK
+437 YVDLYNSEKSK

-463 LLSNPNYKDWIL
+463 LLSNPNYKDWVL

-551 WISCQLEKSFRSTPE
+551 GRDWISCQLEKSFRSTPE
-566 ILTLVDRLFNN
+566 VLMLVDRIFNN

-621 PLTCREGYTIAD
+621 PLTCKEGYTIAD

-653 LVAKDRHIEPRDIMI
+653 LVAKDRHIEPRDIMV

-771 NLSRIESPLA
+771 NLSRTESPLA

-807 EFMNLVLQFKNPS
+807 EFMNLVLQFENPS

-941 LITQHG
+941 LITRYG
-947 EPYKKKQAYLQPIFK
+947 EQYEKKQAYLQPIFK

-993 ALAHPS
+993 NLSMSFQCPLSSFQHPS
-999 VSSQHLPLSS
+999 LSS

-1017 KKEGEQVSAHSPVP
+1017 KKEEKPASATHSSIS

-1036 LEPGEK
+1036 LESSEK
-1042 KAWIPVLEH
+1042 EGAEWIPVS
-1051 WDDKKRSTGM
+1051 STEM
-1061 TKDTIEM
+1061 T
-1068 KDGYARG
+1068 DGYTRG
-1075 LIIHS
+1075 LIIHN

-1127 FDLEGK
+1127 FDLGGK
-1133 SEITLSGT
+1133 SEIALSGI
-1141 IDGKS
+1141 IDGEP

-1172 SVSSLNE
+1172 SVSLLNE
-1179 IKKQMLIYKTLVQEI
+1179 IKKQMLTYKTLVQEI

-1209 LTLQS
+1209 LTIQS

>member
-1 MRSNAINPN
+1 MYNAILVNFYKVLALLMRSNAINPN

-61 ILSKWAVCSES
+61 ILSKWAICSDS
-72 VLVADLE
+72 VLAADLE
-79 QLDFFPMSFQRVT
+79 QLDFFPMS
-92 LESSKKKE
+92 
-100 WIPVSSTGMTGDDAE
+100 
-115 ITENDAEVIAPHNH
+115 
-129 DLSENP
+129 
-135 VAHPS
+135 
-140 MSSQH
+140 
-145 PYLSSQHP
+145 
-153 YLSSQCVTLGSRKNE
+153 SQCVTLGSRKNK
-168 ALDRYLARARRLF
+168 DYLTRARRLF

-199 KLISNFPIEAGI
+199 KLISSFPIEAGI

-234 EAVQD
+234 ETVQD
-239 SINFIAT
+239 DINLIAT

-260 CVKRFASAND
+260 CVKRSASAND
-270 SEYIKDKLNA
+270 SKYIKDKLSA

-288 SGTTEHIK
+288 SETIEHVER
-296 KLAEI
+296 LAEI

-315 LYDWCNRF
+315 LY
-323 LVKSPIIPP
+323 ST
-332 LSVIPARDA
+332 VIPA
-341 GIQKKRNMD
+341 GIQKKRT
-350 PSVKH
+350 SVTR
-355 WDDTGMERKDT
+355 WNDTKVEN
-366 RIEDLA
+366 LA

-390 TKSILEKFRDAEQ
+390 TKSILEKFKDAEQ

-410 VVFTHIRDMD
+410 VVFTHIRDMN

-430 LLGIFKV
+430 LLGVFKV
-437 YVDLYSSEKSK
+437 YVDLYNSEKSK

-456 IIDLATN
+456 IINLATN

-500 ITNLCDEFFAGN
+500 ITNLCDAFFAGN

-551 WISCQLEKSFRSTPE
+551 GRDWISCQLEKSFRSTPE
-566 ILTLVDRLFNN
+566 VLMLVDRIFNN

-621 PLTCREGYTIAD
+621 PLTCRENYIIAD

-685 KANVPVV
+685 NANVPVV

-807 EFMNLVLQFKNPS
+807 EFMNLVLQFENPS

-941 LITQHG
+941 LITKYG
-947 EPYKKKQAYLQPIFK
+947 EPYEKKQRDLQPIFK

-993 ALAHPS
+993 ALAHSS
-999 VSSQHLPLSS
+999 VSSQR
-1009 QCLTLGSS
+1009 
-1017 KKEGEQVSAHSPVP
+1017 
-1031 FQHVT
+1031 VT
-1036 LEPGEK
+1036 LESSEK
-1042 KAWIPVLEH
+1042 EGAEWIPVSAT
-1051 WDDKKRSTGM
+1051 WM
-1061 TKDTIEM
+1061 T
-1068 KDGYARG
+1068 DGYARG

-1096 VRKYLDNINTSE
+1096 VRKYLDNISE

-1172 SVSSLNE
+1172 SVSLLNE

-1209 LTLQS
+1209 LTIQS

>member
-61 ILSKWAVCSES
+61 ILSKWAICSDS
-72 VLVADLE
+72 VLAADLE
-79 QLDFFPMSFQRVT
+79 QLDFFPMS
-92 LESSKKKE
+92 
-100 WIPVSSTGMTGDDAE
+100 
-115 ITENDAEVIAPHNH
+115 
-129 DLSENP
+129 
-135 VAHPS
+135 
-140 MSSQH
+140 
-145 PYLSSQHP
+145 
-153 YLSSQCVTLGSRKNE
+153 SQCVTLGSRKNK
-168 ALDRYLARARRLF
+168 DYLTRARRLF

-199 KLISNFPIEAGI
+199 KLISSFPIEAGI

-219 CKELHSIIFNKVLHN
+219 CKELHSLIFNKVLHN
-234 EAVQD
+234 ETVQD
-239 SINFIAT
+239 DINLIAT

-260 CVKRFASAND
+260 CVKRSMSAND
-270 SEYIKDKLNA
+270 SKYIKDKLNA
-280 PDEIHDLQ
+280 PDGIHDLQ
-288 SGTTEHIK
+288 SETIEHVER
-296 KLAEI
+296 LAEI

-307 RDQSYSEI
+307 RDQSYSAM
-315 LYDWCNRF
+315 LSDWFNSTKPS
-323 LVKSPIIPP
+323 VPNG
-332 LSVIPARDA
+332 VIPVLDT
-341 GIQKKRNMD
+341 GIQKKRT
-350 PSVKH
+350 SVSYS
-355 WDDTGMERKDT
+355 DDTGMERKDT

-372 KVFLKSESH
+372 KVFLKLESN

-390 TKSILEKFRDAEQ
+390 TKSILEKFKDAEQ

-410 VVFTHIRDMD
+410 VVFTHIRDMN

-430 LLGIFKV
+430 LLSIFKV
-437 YVDLYSSEKSK
+437 YVDLYNSEKSK

-463 LLSNPNYKDWIL
+463 LLSDPDHKDWIL

-525 QSIYRFQGANPH
+525 QSIYRFQGANSH

-566 ILTLVDRLFNN
+566 VLMLVDRIFNN

-606 ALPRRKEKEQQALQI
+606 ALPKCKEKEQRALQI
-621 PLTCREGYTIAD
+621 PLTCRKNHIIAD

-653 LVAKDRHIEPRDIMI
+653 LVAKDRHIEPRDIMV

-714 LLLQANDLA
+714 LLLQTNDLA

-762 IYSELNYLI
+762 IYSELSYLI

-807 EFMNLVLQFKNPS
+807 EFMNLVLQFENPS

-927 ILSKEPVQKGSWYD
+927 ILSKEPVQKCSWYD
-941 LITQHG
+941 LITQYG
-947 EPYKKKQAYLQPIFK
+947 EPYKKKQRSLQPIFK

-985 VPVISLPP
+985 IPVISLPP
-993 ALAHPS
+993 ALAHSS
-999 VSSQHLPLSS
+999 VSSQRPPLSS
-1009 QCLTLGSS
+1009 QCLTLEKEEKPASATHSS
-1017 KKEGEQVSAHSPVP
+1017 IS

-1036 LEPGEK
+1036 LESSEK
-1042 KAWIPVLEH
+1042 EAWIPVS
-1051 WDDKKRSTGM
+1051 STGM
-1061 TKDTIEM
+1061 T
-1068 KDGYARG
+1068 DGYTRG

-1096 VRKYLDNINTSE
+1096 VRKYLDKINTSE

-1121 EKYGYL
+1121 EKYSYL

-1141 IDGKS
+1141 IDGES

-1194 YPNKQVECV
+1194 YPNKQIECV
-1203 VIWVED
+1203 VIYMED

>member
-1 MRSNAINPN
+1 MRLNAINPSL
-10 FSVWVNAS
+10 SVWVNAS

-53 EMENRIHS
+53 EMESRIHS
-61 ILSKWAVCSES
+61 TLSKWAICSRS

-79 QLDFFPMSFQRVT
+79 QLGFS
-92 LESSKKKE
+92 
-100 WIPVSSTGMTGDDAE
+100 
-115 ITENDAEVIAPHNH
+115 
-129 DLSENP
+129 
-135 VAHPS
+135 S
-140 MSSQH
+140 MSSQSPSFCH
-145 PYLSSQHP
+145 PSST
-153 YLSSQCVTLGSRKNE
+153 TLGSRENE
-168 ALDRYLARARRLF
+168 GQARRLF

-199 KLISNFPIEAGI
+199 KLISSFPVEAGI

-219 CKELHSIIFNKVLHN
+219 CKELHSIVFDKTLHN
-234 EAVQD
+234 ETVQD
-239 SINFIAT
+239 DINLIAA
-246 EIDEN
+246 EVDEN

-260 CVKRFASAND
+260 CVKRPLSAD
-270 SEYIKDKLNA
+270 DLEYIKDKLSA
-280 PDEIHDLQ
+280 PDEIHGLQ
-288 SGTTEHIK
+288 SETIEHVE

-307 RDQSYSEI
+307 RDQSYSTM
-315 LYDWCNRF
+315 LYDWC
-323 LVKSPIIPP
+323 KP
-332 LSVIPARDA
+332 SVIPARDA
-341 GIQKKRNMD
+341 GSQKKRNMD
-350 PSVKH
+350 PSVSYL
-355 WDDTGMERKDT
+355 DDTN
-366 RIEDLA
+366 IENLI

-381 EKKSISSIA
+381 EKKSISSII
-390 TKSILEKFRDAEQ
+390 TKGTLEKFGDAEQ
-403 IIESVQN
+403 IIENIQN
-410 VVFTHIRDMD
+410 VVFTHVRDVN
-420 SYQIFKRTSS
+420 SYQIFKRNSS
-430 LLGIFKV
+430 LLKIFKV
-437 YVDLYSSEKSK
+437 YADLYNSEKSK

-456 IIDLATN
+456 IIHLATS
-463 LLSNPNYKDWIL
+463 LLGNPDYKDWVL

-500 ITNLCDEFFAGN
+500 ITNLCDEFFTGG

-551 WISCQLEKSFRSTPE
+551 GRDWISCQLEKSFRSTPH
-566 ILTLVDRLFNN
+566 ILALVDRLFNN
-577 FRAEIS
+577 FREEIS
-583 FNDNEIKHV
+583 FVDSEIKHI

-598 QGYIEIWP
+598 QGYLEIWP
-606 ALPRRKEKEQQALQI
+606 LLPRCKEEKQQALQI
-621 PLTCREGYTIAD
+621 HLAQRKDHVIAE
-633 RLLAQTIANRIH
+633 RLLAQAIAHKVH

-653 LVAKDRHIEPRDIMI
+653 LVAKDRHIEPMDIMI
-668 LVRQRNVLVDYI
+668 LVRQRNVLVDYV

-685 KANVPVV
+685 KANVPVI

-714 LLLQANDLA
+714 LLLPTNDLA
-723 LANALKSPLFNFT
+723 LANVLKSPLFNFT
-736 EDDLFNIAYD
+736 EDDLFNIAHD
-746 RKEHSLWERIQ
+746 RKEQSLWERLQ
-757 DYSVV
+757 DYCEV

-771 NLSRIESPLA
+771 DLSRAESSLT
-781 LFTHILRTGKKKF
+781 LFTHVLRIGKKKF

-800 ECFEVLD
+800 ECFEILD
-807 EFMNLVLQFKNPS
+807 EFMNLVLQFENPS

-869 VPRNSESIIFDGT
+869 VPRNSESIVFDAM
-882 EVPFWCG
+882 EAPFWCG
-889 KNNNAYCDQ
+889 KNDNAYCDQ

-927 ILSKEPVQKGSWYD
+927 ILGKEPVQKNSWYD
-941 LITQHG
+941 IITRHG
-947 EPYKKKQAYLQPIFK
+947 EPYEKKQADLCPIFK
-962 EKVEVLCV
+962 ERVEVLCV
-970 NANYPYIYKKRDYFD
+970 NANYPSVYKKRDYFD
-985 VPVISLPP
+985 VPVISPP
-993 ALAHPS
+993 PNLSMSFQHPFSCHPS
-999 VSSQHLPLSS
+999 ASFSCYPSAP
-1009 QCLTLGSS
+1009 TLGSS
-1017 KKEGEQVSAHSPVP
+1017 KKEGEPASTTHPPVSSQHFPLS
-1031 FQHVT
+1031 FQHLM
-1036 LEPGEK
+1036 LESSEK
-1042 KAWIPVLEH
+1042 KEWMPVSEH

-1061 TKDTIEM
+1061 TSAGIT
-1068 KDGYARG
+1068 DGYARG

-1080 ILQYMPKIEKE
+1080 ILQYMPKIEKD

-1096 VRKYLDNINTSE
+1096 VRKYLDNMNTKE
-1108 DKDEIYSKILAFN
+1108 DKDEIYNKILAFN
-1121 EKYGYL
+1121 EKYDYL

-1141 IDGKS
+1141 IDGEPI
-1146 VLVRLDRLCI
+1146 LVRLDRLCI
-1156 TQDKAIII
+1156 TQDKSIII

-1172 SVSSLNE
+1172 SVSSLSE
-1179 IKKQMLIYKTLVQEI
+1179 VKKQMSIYKTLVQEI

>member
-1 MRSNAINPN
+1 M
-10 FSVWVNAS
+10 
-18 AGTGKT
+18 
-24 KILIDRVLRLLLENK
+24 
-39 RNILCLTFTNAAAN
+39 
-53 EMENRIHS
+53 
-61 ILSKWAVCSES
+61 
-72 VLVADLE
+72 
-79 QLDFFPMSFQRVT
+79 
-92 LESSKKKE
+92 
-100 WIPVSSTGMTGDDAE
+100 
-115 ITENDAEVIAPHNH
+115 
-129 DLSENP
+129 
-135 VAHPS
+135 
-140 MSSQH
+140 
-145 PYLSSQHP
+145 
-153 YLSSQCVTLGSRKNE
+153 
-168 ALDRYLARARRLF
+168 
-181 SELENLGLTIQTI
+181 
-194 HAFCY
+194 
-199 KLISNFPIEAGI
+199 
-211 APNCTLSE
+211 
-219 CKELHSIIFNKVLHN
+219 LHN
-234 EAVQD
+234 ETVQD
-239 SINFIAT
+239 DINLIAT

-260 CVKRFASAND
+260 CIKRSISAND
-270 SEYIKDKLNA
+270 SKYIKDKLSA

-288 SGTTEHIK
+288 SETIEHVER
-296 KLAEI
+296 LAEI

-307 RDQSYSEI
+307 RDQSYSAM
-315 LYDWCNRF
+315 LSDWCDSTN
-323 LVKSPIIPP
+323 KE
-332 LSVIPARDA
+332 D
-341 GIQKKRNMD
+341 
-350 PSVKH
+350 
-355 WDDTGMERKDT
+355 
-366 RIEDLA
+366 IESLA

-381 EKKSISSIA
+381 EKKNISSIA
-390 TKSILEKFRDAEQ
+390 TKSILEKFKDAEQ

-410 VVFTHIRDMD
+410 VVFTHIKDMN

-437 YVDLYSSEKSK
+437 YVDLYSSKKSK

-463 LLSNPNYKDWIL
+463 LLSNPDYKDWIL

-551 WISCQLEKSFRSTPE
+551 GRDWISCQLEKSFRSTPE
-566 ILTLVDRLFNN
+566 VLMLVDRIFNN

-621 PLTCREGYTIAD
+621 PLTCRENYIIAD

-771 NLSRIESPLA
+771 NLSRIESPLI

-807 EFMNLVLQFKNPS
+807 EFMNLVLQFENPS

-941 LITQHG
+941 LITQYG
-947 EPYKKKQAYLQPIFK
+947 EPYEKKQAYLQPIFK

-993 ALAHPS
+993 NLSMSFQCQAL
-999 VSSQHLPLSS
+999 
-1009 QCLTLGSS
+1009 
-1017 KKEGEQVSAHSPVP
+1017 E
-1031 FQHVT
+1031 
-1036 LEPGEK
+1036 
-1042 KAWIPVLEH
+1042 
-1051 WDDKKRSTGM
+1051 
-1061 TKDTIEM
+1061 
-1068 KDGYARG
+1068 
-1075 LIIHS
+1075 
-1080 ILQYMPKIEKE
+1080 
-1091 RRKNW
+1091 
-1096 VRKYLDNINTSE
+1096 
-1108 DKDEIYSKILAFN
+1108 
-1121 EKYGYL
+1121 
-1127 FDLEGK
+1127 
-1133 SEITLSGT
+1133 
-1141 IDGKS
+1141 
-1146 VLVRLDRLCI
+1146 
-1156 TQDKAIII
+1156 
-1164 DYKSHRNV
+1164 
-1172 SVSSLNE
+1172 
-1179 IKKQMLIYKTLVQEI
+1179 
-1194 YPNKQVECV
+1194 
-1203 VIWVED
+1203 
-1209 LTLQS
+1209 
-1214 DF
+1214 

>member
-1 MRSNAINPN
+1 MYNAILVNFYKVLALLMRSNAINPN

-61 ILSKWAVCSES
+61 ILSKWAICSES
-72 VLVADLE
+72 ELIMDLE
-79 QLDFFPMSFQRVT
+79 QLDLLHLSEESVSFQRVT
-92 LESSKKKE
+92 LESRKKEE
-100 WIPVSSTGMTGDDAE
+100 WIPVSSTGMTKESAG
-115 ITENDAEVIAPHNH
+115 ITE
-129 DLSENP
+129 
-135 VAHPS
+135 
-140 MSSQH
+140 
-145 PYLSSQHP
+145 
-153 YLSSQCVTLGSRKNE
+153 GSRKNE
-168 ALDRYLARARRLF
+168 ALDRHLTRARRLF

-199 KLISNFPIEAGI
+199 KLISSFPIEAGI

-234 EAVQD
+234 ETVQD
-239 SINFIAT
+239 DINLIAT

-260 CVKRFASAND
+260 CVKRSASAND
-270 SEYIKDKLNA
+270 SKYIKDKLSA

-288 SGTTEHIK
+288 SETIEHVGR
-296 KLAEI
+296 LAEI

-315 LYDWCNRF
+315 LY
-323 LVKSPIIPP
+323 ST
-332 LSVIPARDA
+332 VIPA
-341 GIQKKRNMD
+341 GIQKKRT
-350 PSVKH
+350 SVTR
-355 WDDTGMERKDT
+355 WNDTKVEN
-366 RIEDLA
+366 LA

-390 TKSILEKFRDAEQ
+390 TKSILEKFKDAEQ

-410 VVFTHIRDMD
+410 VVFTHIRDMN

-430 LLGIFKV
+430 LLGVFKV
-437 YVDLYSSEKSK
+437 YVDLYNSEKSK

-456 IIDLATN
+456 IINLATN

-551 WISCQLEKSFRSTPE
+551 GRDWISCQLEKSFRSTPE
-566 ILTLVDRLFNN
+566 VLMLVDRIFNN

-621 PLTCREGYTIAD
+621 PLTCRENYIIAD

-746 RKEHSLWERIQ
+746 RKEQSLWEKLQ
-757 DYSVV
+757 DYQKV

-771 NLSRIESPLA
+771 NLSRIESPLT

-807 EFMNLVLQFKNPS
+807 EFMNLVLQFENPS

-941 LITQHG
+941 LITKYG
-947 EPYKKKQAYLQPIFK
+947 EPYEKKQRDLQPIFK

-993 ALAHPS
+993 ALAHSS
-999 VSSQHLPLSS
+999 VSSQR
-1009 QCLTLGSS
+1009 
-1017 KKEGEQVSAHSPVP
+1017 
-1031 FQHVT
+1031 VT
-1036 LEPGEK
+1036 LESSEK
-1042 KAWIPVLEH
+1042 EGAEWIPVSAT
-1051 WDDKKRSTGM
+1051 WM
-1061 TKDTIEM
+1061 T
-1068 KDGYARG
+1068 DGYARG

-1096 VRKYLDNINTSE
+1096 VRKYLDNINISE

-1172 SVSSLNE
+1172 SVSLLNE

-1209 LTLQS
+1209 LTIQS

>member
-61 ILSKWAVCSES
+61 ILSKWAICSDS
-72 VLVADLE
+72 VLAADLE

-100 WIPVSSTGMTGDDAE
+100 WIPVSRTGMTGGGAS
-115 ITENDAEVIAPHNH
+115 HNH
-129 DLSENP
+129 DLSKKPAVNP
-135 VAHPS
+135 LV
-140 MSSQH
+140 
-145 PYLSSQHP
+145 
-153 YLSSQCVTLGSRKNE
+153 SSQCVTLGSRKNK
-168 ALDRYLARARRLF
+168 DYLTRARRLF

-234 EAVQD
+234 ETVQD

-260 CVKRFASAND
+260 CVKRSMSAND

-280 PDEIHDLQ
+280 PDGIHDLQ

-296 KLAEI
+296 RLAEI

-307 RDQSYSEI
+307 RDQSYSAM
-315 LYDWCNRF
+315 LSDWCDSTN
-323 LVKSPIIPP
+323 KE
-332 LSVIPARDA
+332 D
-341 GIQKKRNMD
+341 
-350 PSVKH
+350 
-355 WDDTGMERKDT
+355 
-366 RIEDLA
+366 IESLA

-381 EKKSISSIA
+381 EKKNISSIA
-390 TKSILEKFRDAEQ
+390 TKSILEKFKDAEQ

-410 VVFTHIRDMD
+410 VVFTHIRDMH

-437 YVDLYSSEKSK
+437 YIDLYSSEKSK

-551 WISCQLEKSFRSTPE
+551 GRDWISCQLEKSFRSTPE
-566 ILTLVDRLFNN
+566 VLMLVDRIFNN

-621 PLTCREGYTIAD
+621 PLTCKEGYTIAD
-633 RLLAQTIANRIH
+633 RLLAQAIAHKIH

-653 LVAKDRHIEPRDIMI
+653 LVAKDRHIEPRDIMV

-771 NLSRIESPLA
+771 NLSRTESPLA

-807 EFMNLVLQFKNPS
+807 EFMNLVLQFENPS

-941 LITQHG
+941 LITRYG
-947 EPYKKKQAYLQPIFK
+947 EQYEKKQAYLQPIFK

-993 ALAHPS
+993 NLS
-999 VSSQHLPLSS
+999 MSFQCLTLESSKKEGEPASATRSPLSFQRPPLSS
-1009 QCLTLGSS
+1009 QCLTLE
-1017 KKEGEQVSAHSPVP
+1017 KEEKPASA
-1031 FQHVT
+1031 T
-1036 LEPGEK
+1036 
-1042 KAWIPVLEH
+1042 WI
-1051 WDDKKRSTGM
+1051 T
-1061 TKDTIEM
+1061 
-1068 KDGYARG
+1068 DGYARG

-1080 ILQYMPKIEKE
+1080 ILQYMPKIEKD

-1127 FDLEGK
+1127 FDLGGK
-1133 SEITLSGT
+1133 SEITLSGI

-1172 SVSSLNE
+1172 SVSLLNE
-1179 IKKQMLIYKTLVQEI
+1179 IKKQMLTYKTLVQEI

-1209 LTLQS
+1209 LTIQS

>member
-61 ILSKWAVCSES
+61 ILSKWAICSDS
-72 VLVADLE
+72 VLAADLE
-79 QLDFFPMSFQRVT
+79 QLDFFPMSSQCVT
-92 LESSKKKE
+92 L
-100 WIPVSSTGMTGDDAE
+100 G
-115 ITENDAEVIAPHNH
+115 
-129 DLSENP
+129 
-135 VAHPS
+135 
-140 MSSQH
+140 
-145 PYLSSQHP
+145 SQHP
-153 YLSSQCVTLGSRKNE
+153 YLSSQCVTLGSRKNK
-168 ALDRYLARARRLF
+168 DYLTRARRLF

-199 KLISNFPIEAGI
+199 KLISSFPIEAGI

-234 EAVQD
+234 ETVQD
-239 SINFIAT
+239 DINLIAT

-260 CVKRFASAND
+260 CVKRSASAND
-270 SEYIKDKLNA
+270 SKYIKDKLSA

-288 SGTTEHIK
+288 SETIEHVER
-296 KLAEI
+296 LAEI

-315 LYDWCNRF
+315 LY
-323 LVKSPIIPP
+323 ST
-332 LSVIPARDA
+332 VIPA
-341 GIQKKRNMD
+341 GIQKKRT
-350 PSVKH
+350 SVTR
-355 WDDTGMERKDT
+355 WNDTKVEN
-366 RIEDLA
+366 LA

-390 TKSILEKFRDAEQ
+390 TKSILEKFKDAEQ

-410 VVFTHIRDMD
+410 VVFTHIRDMN

-430 LLGIFKV
+430 LLGVFKV
-437 YVDLYSSEKSK
+437 YVDLYNSEKSK

-456 IIDLATN
+456 IINLATN

-551 WISCQLEKSFRSTPE
+551 GRDWISCQLEKSFRSTPE
-566 ILTLVDRLFNN
+566 VLMLVDRIFNN

-621 PLTCREGYTIAD
+621 PLTCRENYIIAD

-807 EFMNLVLQFKNPS
+807 EFMNLVLQFENPS

-882 EVPFWCG
+882 EVPFWYG

-941 LITQHG
+941 LITKYG
-947 EPYKKKQAYLQPIFK
+947 EPYEKKQRDLQPIFK

-993 ALAHPS
+993 ALAHSS
-999 VSSQHLPLSS
+999 VSSQR
-1009 QCLTLGSS
+1009 
-1017 KKEGEQVSAHSPVP
+1017 
-1031 FQHVT
+1031 VT
-1036 LEPGEK
+1036 LESSEK
-1042 KAWIPVLEH
+1042 EGAEWIPVSAT
-1051 WDDKKRSTGM
+1051 WM
-1061 TKDTIEM
+1061 T
-1068 KDGYARG
+1068 DGYARG

-1096 VRKYLDNINTSE
+1096 VRKYLDNISE

-1172 SVSSLNE
+1172 SVSLLNE

-1209 LTLQS
+1209 LTIQS

>member
-1 MRSNAINPN
+1 MYNAILVNFYKVFALLMRSNAINPN

-61 ILSKWAVCSES
+61 ILSKWAICSES
-72 VLVADLE
+72 ELIMDLE
-79 QLDFFPMSFQRVT
+79 QLDFFPMSSQ
-92 LESSKKKE
+92 SSLFCH
-100 WIPVSSTGMTGDDAE
+100 PSSTTLG
-115 ITENDAEVIAPHNH
+115 
-129 DLSENP
+129 
-135 VAHPS
+135 
-140 MSSQH
+140 
-145 PYLSSQHP
+145 SQHP
-153 YLSSQCVTLGSRKNE
+153 YLSSQCVTLGSQYPYLSSQCVTLGSQYPYLSSQCVTLGSRKNK
-168 ALDRYLARARRLF
+168 DYLTKARRLF

-234 EAVQD
+234 ETVQD
-239 SINFIAT
+239 DINLIAT

-260 CVKRFASAND
+260 CVKRSMSAND

-280 PDEIHDLQ
+280 PDGIHDLQ
-288 SGTTEHIK
+288 SETIEHVGR
-296 KLAEI
+296 LAEI

-307 RDQSYSEI
+307 RDQSYSAM
-315 LYDWCNRF
+315 LY
-323 LVKSPIIPP
+323 SA
-332 LSVIPARDA
+332 VIPACDA
-341 GIQKKRNMD
+341 GIQKKRT
-350 PSVKH
+350 SVSYS
-355 WDDTGMERKDT
+355 DDTGMERKDT
-366 RIEDLA
+366 RIENLA

-390 TKSILEKFRDAEQ
+390 TKSILERFKDAEQ
-403 IIESVQN
+403 IIENVQN
-410 VVFTHIRDMD
+410 VVFTHIRDMN

-430 LLGIFKV
+430 LLSIFKV

-463 LLSNPNYKDWIL
+463 LLSDPDHKDWIL

-551 WISCQLEKSFRSTPE
+551 GRDWVSCQLEKSFRSTPE
-566 ILTLVDRLFNN
+566 VLMLVDRIFNN

-621 PLTCREGYTIAD
+621 PLTCKEGYTIAD

-653 LVAKDRHIEPRDIMI
+653 LVAKDRHIEPRDIMV

-714 LLLQANDLA
+714 LLLPANDLA

-746 RKEHSLWERIQ
+746 RKEHSLWERLQ
-757 DYSVV
+757 DYHRV

-807 EFMNLVLQFKNPS
+807 EFMNLVLQCENPS

-941 LITQHG
+941 LITRYG
-947 EPYKKKQAYLQPIFK
+947 EQYEKKQAYLQPIFK

-993 ALAHPS
+993 ALRE
-999 VSSQHLPLSS
+999 VVVIEEE
-1009 QCLTLGSS
+1009 S
-1017 KKEGEQVSAHSPVP
+1017 KQEEG
-1031 FQHVT
+1031 FT
-1036 LEPGEK
+1036 
-1042 KAWIPVLEH
+1042 
-1051 WDDKKRSTGM
+1051 
-1061 TKDTIEM
+1061 
-1068 KDGYARG
+1068 RG
-1075 LIIHS
+1075 KIIHS

-1121 EKYGYL
+1121 EKYSYL

-1133 SEITLSGT
+1133 SEITLSGI

-1179 IKKQMLIYKTLVQEI
+1179 IKKQMLTYKTLVQEI
-1194 YPNKQVECV
+1194 SPNKQVECV

>member
-1 MRSNAINPN
+1 MYNAILVNFYKVFALLMRKNAINPN

-61 ILSKWAVCSES
+61 ILSKWAICSEN
-72 VLVADLE
+72 VLIADLE
-79 QLDFFPMSFQRVT
+79 QLDFFPMPSQ
-92 LESSKKKE
+92 SSLFCH
-100 WIPVSSTGMTGDDAE
+100 PSSTTLG
-115 ITENDAEVIAPHNH
+115 
-129 DLSENP
+129 
-135 VAHPS
+135 
-140 MSSQH
+140 
-145 PYLSSQHP
+145 SQHP

-234 EAVQD
+234 ETVQND
-239 SINFIAT
+239 INLIAT

-260 CVKRFASAND
+260 CVKRSMSAND

-280 PDEIHDLQ
+280 SDGIHDLQ

-296 KLAEI
+296 RLAEI

-307 RDQSYSEI
+307 RDQSYSAM
-315 LYDWCNRF
+315 LSDWCDSTN
-323 LVKSPIIPP
+323 KE
-332 LSVIPARDA
+332 D
-341 GIQKKRNMD
+341 
-350 PSVKH
+350 
-355 WDDTGMERKDT
+355 
-366 RIEDLA
+366 IESLA

-381 EKKSISSIA
+381 EKKNISSIA

-410 VVFTHIRDMD
+410 VVFTHIKDMN

-430 LLGIFKV
+430 LLGVFKV
-437 YVDLYSSEKSK
+437 YVDLYNSEKSK
-448 NALLDYND
+448 NVLLDYND
-456 IIDLATN
+456 IINLATN

-551 WISCQLEKSFRSTPE
+551 GRDWISCQLEKSFRSTPE
-566 ILTLVDRLFNN
+566 VLMLVDRIFNN

-621 PLTCREGYTIAD
+621 PLTCKEGYTIAD
-633 RLLAQTIANRIH
+633 RLLAQTIANRIY

-653 LVAKDRHIEPRDIMI
+653 LVAKDRHIEPRDIMV

-771 NLSRIESPLA
+771 NLSRTESPLA

-807 EFMNLVLQFKNPS
+807 EFMNLVLQFENPS

-941 LITQHG
+941 LITRYG
-947 EPYKKKQAYLQPIFK
+947 EQYEKKQAYLQPIFK

-993 ALAHPS
+993 NLSMSFQCPLSSFQHPF
-999 VSSQHLPLSS
+999 LSS

-1017 KKEGEQVSAHSPVP
+1017 KKEEKPASATHSSIS

-1036 LEPGEK
+1036 LESSEK
-1042 KAWIPVLEH
+1042 EGAEWIPVS
-1051 WDDKKRSTGM
+1051 STGM
-1061 TKDTIEM
+1061 T
-1068 KDGYARG
+1068 DGYTRG
-1075 LIIHS
+1075 LIIHN

-1127 FDLEGK
+1127 FDLGGK
-1133 SEITLSGT
+1133 SEIALSGI
-1141 IDGKS
+1141 IDGEP

-1172 SVSSLNE
+1172 SVSLLNE
-1179 IKKQMLIYKTLVQEI
+1179 IKKQMLTYKTLVQEI

-1209 LTLQS
+1209 LTIQS

>member
-61 ILSKWAVCSES
+61 ILSKWAICSDS
-72 VLVADLE
+72 VLAADLE

-100 WIPVSSTGMTGDDAE
+100 WIPVSSTGMTGGGAS
-115 ITENDAEVIAPHNH
+115 HNH
-129 DLSENP
+129 DLSKKPAVNP
-135 VAHPS
+135 LV
-140 MSSQH
+140 
-145 PYLSSQHP
+145 
-153 YLSSQCVTLGSRKNE
+153 SSQCVTLGSRKNK
-168 ALDRYLARARRLF
+168 DYLTRARRLF

-234 EAVQD
+234 ETVQD

-260 CVKRFASAND
+260 CVKRSMSAND

-280 PDEIHDLQ
+280 PDGIHDLQ

-296 KLAEI
+296 RLAEI

-307 RDQSYSEI
+307 RDQSYSAM
-315 LYDWCNRF
+315 LSDWCDSTN
-323 LVKSPIIPP
+323 KE
-332 LSVIPARDA
+332 D
-341 GIQKKRNMD
+341 
-350 PSVKH
+350 
-355 WDDTGMERKDT
+355 
-366 RIEDLA
+366 IESLA

-381 EKKSISSIA
+381 EKKNISSIA
-390 TKSILEKFRDAEQ
+390 TKSILEKFKDAEQ

-410 VVFTHIRDMD
+410 VVFTHIRDMN

-437 YVDLYSSEKSK
+437 YIDLYSSEKSK

-551 WISCQLEKSFRSTPE
+551 GRDWISCQLEKSFRSTPE
-566 ILTLVDRLFNN
+566 VLMLVDRIFNN

-621 PLTCREGYTIAD
+621 PLTCKEGYTIAD
-633 RLLAQTIANRIH
+633 RLLAQAIAHKIH

-653 LVAKDRHIEPRDIMI
+653 LVAKDRHIEPRDIMV

-771 NLSRIESPLA
+771 NLSRTESPLA

-807 EFMNLVLQFKNPS
+807 EFMNLVLQFENPS

-941 LITQHG
+941 LITRYG
-947 EPYKKKQAYLQPIFK
+947 EQYEKKQAYLQPIFK

-993 ALAHPS
+993 NLSMSFQCLTLESSKKEGEPASATRSPL
-999 VSSQHLPLSS
+999 SSQRPPLSS
-1009 QCLTLGSS
+1009 QCLTLE
-1017 KKEGEQVSAHSPVP
+1017 KEEKPASA
-1031 FQHVT
+1031 T
-1036 LEPGEK
+1036 
-1042 KAWIPVLEH
+1042 WI
-1051 WDDKKRSTGM
+1051 T
-1061 TKDTIEM
+1061 
-1068 KDGYARG
+1068 DGYARG

-1080 ILQYMPKIEKE
+1080 ILQYMPKIEKD

-1127 FDLEGK
+1127 FDLGGK
-1133 SEITLSGT
+1133 SEITLSGI

-1156 TQDKAIII
+1156 MQDKAIII

-1172 SVSSLNE
+1172 SVSLLNE
-1179 IKKQMLIYKTLVQEI
+1179 IKKQMLTYKTLVQEI

-1209 LTLQS
+1209 LTIQS

>member
-1 MRSNAINPN
+1 
-10 FSVWVNAS
+10 
-18 AGTGKT
+18 
-24 KILIDRVLRLLLENK
+24 
-39 RNILCLTFTNAAAN
+39 
-53 EMENRIHS
+53 MENRIHS
-61 ILSKWAVCSES
+61 ILSKWAICSES
-72 VLVADLE
+72 ELIMDLE
-79 QLDFFPMSFQRVT
+79 QLDLLHLSEESVSFQRVT
-92 LESSKKKE
+92 LESRKKEE
-100 WIPVSSTGMTGDDAE
+100 WIPVSSTGMTKESAG
-115 ITENDAEVIAPHNH
+115 ITE
-129 DLSENP
+129 
-135 VAHPS
+135 
-140 MSSQH
+140 
-145 PYLSSQHP
+145 
-153 YLSSQCVTLGSRKNE
+153 GSRKNE
-168 ALDRYLARARRLF
+168 ALDRHLTRARRLF

-199 KLISNFPIEAGI
+199 KLISSFPIEAGI

-234 EAVQD
+234 ETVQD
-239 SINFIAT
+239 DINLIAT

-260 CVKRFASAND
+260 CIKRSISAND
-270 SEYIKDKLNA
+270 SKYIKDKLSA

-288 SGTTEHIK
+288 SETIEHVER
-296 KLAEI
+296 LAEI

-307 RDQSYSEI
+307 RDQSYSAI
-315 LYDWCNRF
+315 LY
-323 LVKSPIIPP
+323 STIIPV
-332 LSVIPARDA
+332 LDT
-341 GIQKKRNMD
+341 GIQKKRT
-350 PSVKH
+350 SVSYS
-355 WDDTGMERKDT
+355 DDTGIKWNDT
-366 RIEDLA
+366 KIENLA

-390 TKSILEKFRDAEQ
+390 TKSILEKFKDAEQ
-403 IIESVQN
+403 IIENVQN
-410 VVFTHIRDMD
+410 VVFTHIRDMN

-463 LLSNPNYKDWIL
+463 LLSDPDHKDWVL

-512 DEKRTLFVVGDVK
+512 DEKRTLFVIGDVK

-551 WISCQLEKSFRSTPE
+551 GRDWISCQLEKSFRSTPE
-566 ILTLVDRLFNN
+566 VLMLVDRIFNN

-621 PLTCREGYTIAD
+621 PLTCRENYIIAD

-746 RKEHSLWERIQ
+746 RKEQSLWERFQ
-757 DYSVV
+757 DYHGV

-807 EFMNLVLQFKNPS
+807 EFMNLVLQFENPS

-882 EVPFWCG
+882 EAPFWCG

-941 LITQHG
+941 LITKYG
-947 EPYKKKQAYLQPIFK
+947 EPYEKKQRGLRPIFK

-993 ALAHPS
+993 N
-999 VSSQHLPLSS
+999 LSMS
-1009 QCLTLGSS
+1009 FQCLTLESS
-1017 KKEGEQVSAHSPVP
+1017 KKEGEPASATRSPVSFQHSLSSFQHPSLSFQCLTLEKEEKPASAHSPVP
-1031 FQHVT
+1031 FQHSLSSFQRVT
-1036 LEPGEK
+1036 LESNF
-1042 KAWIPVLEH
+1042 WIPVS
-1051 WDDKKRSTGM
+1051 STGM
-1061 TKDTIEM
+1061 TNRGIGMTDRGIGMTGESAGMTTRSIGM
-1068 KDGYARG
+1068 TDGYARG

-1080 ILQYMPKIEKE
+1080 ILQYMSKIEKE

-1172 SVSSLNE
+1172 SVSLLNE

-1209 LTLQS
+1209 LTIQS

>member
-1 MRSNAINPN
+1 MYNAILVNFYKVFALLMRKNAINPN

-53 EMENRIHS
+53 EMENRVHS
-61 ILSKWAVCSES
+61 ILSKWAICSES
-72 VLVADLE
+72 VLIADLE
-79 QLDFFPMSFQRVT
+79 QLDFFPM
-92 LESSKKKE
+92 
-100 WIPVSSTGMTGDDAE
+100 
-115 ITENDAEVIAPHNH
+115 
-129 DLSENP
+129 
-135 VAHPS
+135 
-140 MSSQH
+140 
-145 PYLSSQHP
+145 YP
-153 YLSSQCVTLGSRKNE
+153 YLSSQCSTRENK
-168 ALDRYLARARRLF
+168 DYLTRTRRLF
-181 SELENLGLTIQTI
+181 SELESLGLTIQTI

-234 EAVQD
+234 ETVQD
-239 SINFIAT
+239 DINLIAT

-260 CVKRFASAND
+260 CIKRSISAND
-270 SEYIKDKLNA
+270 SKYIKDKLSA

-296 KLAEI
+296 RLAEI
-301 LSEGSK
+301 LNEGSK
-307 RDQSYSEI
+307 RDQSYSAM
-315 LYDWCNRF
+315 LSDWCDSTN
-323 LVKSPIIPP
+323 KE
-332 LSVIPARDA
+332 D
-341 GIQKKRNMD
+341 
-350 PSVKH
+350 
-355 WDDTGMERKDT
+355 
-366 RIEDLA
+366 IESLA

-390 TKSILEKFRDAEQ
+390 TKSTLEKFRDAEQ

-410 VVFTHIRDMD
+410 VVFTHIKDMN
-420 SYQIFKRTSS
+420 SYQIFRRTSS
-430 LLGIFKV
+430 LLSIFKV

-456 IIDLATN
+456 IIGLATN

-551 WISCQLEKSFRSTPE
+551 GRDWISCQLEKSFRSTPE
-566 ILTLVDRLFNN
+566 VLMLVDRIFNN

-606 ALPRRKEKEQQALQI
+606 ALPKCKEKEQRALQI
-621 PLTCREGYTIAD
+621 HLTCKEGYTIAD
-633 RLLAQTIANRIH
+633 RLLAQAIAHKIH

-653 LVAKDRHIEPRDIMI
+653 LVVKDRHIEPRDIMV

-714 LLLQANDLA
+714 LLLQANNLA

-736 EDDLFNIAYD
+736 EDDLFNIAYN
-746 RKEHSLWERIQ
+746 RKEQSLWERLQ
-757 DYSVV
+757 DYHGV

-771 NLSRIESPLA
+771 NLSRIESPLT

-807 EFMNLVLQFKNPS
+807 EFMNLVLQFANPS

-941 LITQHG
+941 LITQYG
-947 EPYKKKQAYLQPIFK
+947 EPYEKKQAYLQPIFK

-993 ALAHPS
+993 N
-999 VSSQHLPLSS
+999 LSMS
-1009 QCLTLGSS
+1009 FQCLTLGSS
-1017 KKEGEQVSAHSPVP
+1017 KKEEKPTSATHSSIL
-1031 FQHVT
+1031 FQHVA
-1036 LEPGEK
+1036 LESSEK
-1042 KAWIPVLEH
+1042 EGAEWIPLS
-1051 WDDKKRSTGM
+1051 STGM
-1061 TKDTIEM
+1061 T
-1068 KDGYARG
+1068 DGYTRG

-1127 FDLEGK
+1127 FDLGGK
-1133 SEITLSGT
+1133 SEITLSG
-1141 IDGKS
+1141 IINGEP
-1146 VLVRLDRLCI
+1146 VLVRIDRLCI

-1172 SVSSLNE
+1172 SVSLLNE
-1179 IKKQMLIYKTLVQEI
+1179 IKKQMLTYKTLVQEI

-1209 LTLQS
+1209 LTIQS

>member
-61 ILSKWAVCSES
+61 ILSKWAICSES
-72 VLVADLE
+72 ELIMDLE
-79 QLDFFPMSFQRVT
+79 QLDLLQIR
-92 LESSKKKE
+92 KKE
-100 WIPVSSTGMTGDDAE
+100 TWIPVSRTGMTGDDAE

-140 MSSQH
+140 TSSQH

-153 YLSSQCVTLGSRKNE
+153 YLSSQCVTLGSRKNK
-168 ALDRYLARARRLF
+168 DYLTRARRLF

-234 EAVQD
+234 ETVQD
-239 SINFIAT
+239 DINLIAA
-246 EIDEN
+246 EFDEN

-260 CVKRFASAND
+260 CIKRSISEND
-270 SEYIKDKLNA
+270 SEYIKDKLSA

-288 SGTTEHIK
+288 SETTEHIK
-296 KLAEI
+296 RLAEI

-307 RDQSYSEI
+307 RDQSYSAM

-350 PSVKH
+350 PSVSYS
-355 WDDTGMERKDT
+355 DDTGMERKDT

-390 TKSILEKFRDAEQ
+390 TKSTLEKFRDAEQ

-410 VVFTHIRDMD
+410 VVFTHIKDMN

-456 IIDLATN
+456 IIGLATN

-551 WISCQLEKSFRSTPE
+551 GRDWISCQLEKSFRSTPE
-566 ILTLVDRLFNN
+566 VLMLVDRIFNN

-583 FNDNEIKHV
+583 FVDNEIKHV

-606 ALPRRKEKEQQALQI
+606 ALPKCKEKEQRALQI
-621 PLTCREGYTIAD
+621 PLTCRKDYIITD

-653 LVAKDRHIEPRDIMI
+653 LVAKDRHIEPRDIVI

-807 EFMNLVLQFKNPS
+807 EFMNLVLQFENPS

-941 LITQHG
+941 LITQYG
-947 EPYKKKQAYLQPIFK
+947 EPYEKKQAYLQPIFK

-993 ALAHPS
+993 N
-999 VSSQHLPLSS
+999 LSMS
-1009 QCLTLGSS
+1009 FQCLTLESS
-1017 KKEGEQVSAHSPVP
+1017 KKEGEPASATHSPVS
-1031 FQHVT
+1031 FQHLM
-1036 LEPGEK
+1036 LESREK
-1042 KAWIPVLEH
+1042 EAWIPVSGYL
-1051 WDDKKRSTGM
+1051 DDKKRSAGM
-1061 TKDTIEM
+1061 TKSSAET
-1068 KDGYARG
+1068 KDSYTRG

-1133 SEITLSGT
+1133 SEITLSGI
-1141 IDGKS
+1141 IDGEP

-1172 SVSSLNE
+1172 SVSLLNE
-1179 IKKQMLIYKTLVQEI
+1179 IKKQMLTYKTLVQEI

-1209 LTLQS
+1209 LTIQS
-1214 DF
+1214 DL

>member
-1 MRSNAINPN
+1 MYNAILVNFYKVLALLMRSNAINPN

-61 ILSKWAVCSES
+61 ILSKWAICSDS
-72 VLVADLE
+72 VLAADLE
-79 QLDFFPMSFQRVT
+79 QLDFFPMS
-92 LESSKKKE
+92 
-100 WIPVSSTGMTGDDAE
+100 
-115 ITENDAEVIAPHNH
+115 
-129 DLSENP
+129 
-135 VAHPS
+135 
-140 MSSQH
+140 
-145 PYLSSQHP
+145 
-153 YLSSQCVTLGSRKNE
+153 SQCVTLGSRKNK
-168 ALDRYLARARRLF
+168 DYLTRARRLF

-199 KLISNFPIEAGI
+199 KLISSFPIEAGI

-234 EAVQD
+234 ETVQD
-239 SINFIAT
+239 DINLIAT

-260 CVKRFASAND
+260 CVKRSASAND
-270 SEYIKDKLNA
+270 SKYIKDKLSA

-288 SGTTEHIK
+288 SETIEHVER
-296 KLAEI
+296 LAEI

-315 LYDWCNRF
+315 LY
-323 LVKSPIIPP
+323 ST
-332 LSVIPARDA
+332 VIPA
-341 GIQKKRNMD
+341 GIQKKRT
-350 PSVKH
+350 SVTR
-355 WDDTGMERKDT
+355 WNDTKVEN
-366 RIEDLA
+366 LA

-390 TKSILEKFRDAEQ
+390 TKSILEKFKDAEQ

-410 VVFTHIRDMD
+410 VVFTHIRDMN

-430 LLGIFKV
+430 LLGVFKV
-437 YVDLYSSEKSK
+437 YVDLYNSEKSK

-456 IIDLATN
+456 IINLATN

-475 FNLDQKIDHILVDEA
+475 FNLDQKIDHILIDEA

-551 WISCQLEKSFRSTPE
+551 GRDWISCQLEKSFRSTPE
-566 ILTLVDRLFNN
+566 VLMLVDRIFNN

-606 ALPRRKEKEQQALQI
+606 ALPRRKEKEQRALQI
-621 PLTCREGYTIAD
+621 PLTCKEGYTIAD

-807 EFMNLVLQFKNPS
+807 EFMNLVLQFENPS

-941 LITQHG
+941 LITKYG
-947 EPYKKKQAYLQPIFK
+947 EPYEKKQRGLRPIFK

-993 ALAHPS
+993 ALAHSS
-999 VSSQHLPLSS
+999 VSSQR
-1009 QCLTLGSS
+1009 
-1017 KKEGEQVSAHSPVP
+1017 
-1031 FQHVT
+1031 VT
-1036 LEPGEK
+1036 LESSEK
-1042 KAWIPVLEH
+1042 EGAEWIPVSAT
-1051 WDDKKRSTGM
+1051 WM
-1061 TKDTIEM
+1061 T
-1068 KDGYARG
+1068 DGYARG

-1096 VRKYLDNINTSE
+1096 VRKYLDNISE

-1172 SVSSLNE
+1172 SVSLLNE

-1209 LTLQS
+1209 LTIQS

>member
-61 ILSKWAVCSES
+61 ILSKWAICSES
-72 VLVADLE
+72 ELIMDLE
-79 QLDFFPMSFQRVT
+79 QLDFFPMSSQCVT
-92 LESSKKKE
+92 L
-100 WIPVSSTGMTGDDAE
+100 G
-115 ITENDAEVIAPHNH
+115 
-129 DLSENP
+129 
-135 VAHPS
+135 
-140 MSSQH
+140 
-145 PYLSSQHP
+145 SQHP
-153 YLSSQCVTLGSRKNE
+153 YLSSQCVTLGSRKNK
-168 ALDRYLARARRLF
+168 DYLTRARRLF

-199 KLISNFPIEAGI
+199 KLISSFPIEAGI

-234 EAVQD
+234 ETVQD

-260 CVKRFASAND
+260 CVKRSMSAND
-270 SEYIKDKLNA
+270 SKYIKDKLSA

-288 SGTTEHIK
+288 SETIEHVGR
-296 KLAEI
+296 LAEI

-315 LYDWCNRF
+315 LY
-323 LVKSPIIPP
+323 ST
-332 LSVIPARDA
+332 VIPA
-341 GIQKKRNMD
+341 GIQKKRT
-350 PSVKH
+350 SVSYS
-355 WDDTGMERKDT
+355 DDTGIKWNDT
-366 RIEDLA
+366 KIENLA

-390 TKSILEKFRDAEQ
+390 TKSILEKFKDAEQ
-403 IIESVQN
+403 TIESVQN
-410 VVFTHIRDMD
+410 VVFTHIRDMN

-430 LLGIFKV
+430 LLGVFKV
-437 YVDLYSSEKSK
+437 YVGLYNSEKSK

-456 IIDLATN
+456 IINLATN

-551 WISCQLEKSFRSTPE
+551 GRDWISCQLEKSFRSTPE
-566 ILTLVDRLFNN
+566 VLMLVDRIFNN

-621 PLTCREGYTIAD
+621 PLTCKEGYTIAD

-653 LVAKDRHIEPRDIMI
+653 LVAKDRHIEPRDIMV

-746 RKEHSLWERIQ
+746 RKEHSLWERLQ
-757 DYSVV
+757 DYHGV

-771 NLSRIESPLA
+771 NLSYAESPLT

-807 EFMNLVLQFKNPS
+807 EFMNLVLQFENPS

-941 LITQHG
+941 LITQYG
-947 EPYKKKQAYLQPIFK
+947 TSYEKKQAYLQPIFK

-993 ALAHPS
+993 ALAHSS
-999 VSSQHLPLSS
+999 VSSQRPPLSS
-1009 QCLTLGSS
+1009 QCLTLEKEEKPASATHSS
-1017 KKEGEQVSAHSPVP
+1017 MSFQHLMLESRKKEPVSATWMTNRGTGMTES
-1031 FQHVT
+1031 
-1036 LEPGEK
+1036 
-1042 KAWIPVLEH
+1042 
-1051 WDDKKRSTGM
+1051 STGM
-1061 TKDTIEM
+1061 T
-1068 KDGYARG
+1068 DGYARG

-1133 SEITLSGT
+1133 SEITLSGI

-1179 IKKQMLIYKTLVQEI
+1179 IKKQMLTYKTLVQEI
-1194 YPNKQVECV
+1194 SPNKQVEFM

>member
-61 ILSKWAVCSES
+61 ILSKWAICSES
-72 VLVADLE
+72 ELIMDLE
-79 QLDFFPMSFQRVT
+79 QLDLLHLSEESVSFQRVT
-92 LESSKKKE
+92 LESRKKEE
-100 WIPVSSTGMTGDDAE
+100 WIPVSSTGMTKESAG
-115 ITENDAEVIAPHNH
+115 ITE
-129 DLSENP
+129 
-135 VAHPS
+135 
-140 MSSQH
+140 
-145 PYLSSQHP
+145 
-153 YLSSQCVTLGSRKNE
+153 GSRKNE
-168 ALDRYLARARRLF
+168 ALDRHLTRARRLF

-199 KLISNFPIEAGI
+199 KLISSFPIEAGI

-234 EAVQD
+234 ETVQD
-239 SINFIAT
+239 DINLIAT

-260 CVKRFASAND
+260 CIKRSISAND
-270 SEYIKDKLNA
+270 SKYIKDKLSA

-288 SGTTEHIK
+288 SETIEHVER
-296 KLAEI
+296 LAEI

-315 LYDWCNRF
+315 LY
-323 LVKSPIIPP
+323 ST
-332 LSVIPARDA
+332 VIPA
-341 GIQKKRNMD
+341 GIQKKRT
-350 PSVKH
+350 SVSYS
-355 WDDTGMERKDT
+355 DDTGIKWNDT
-366 RIEDLA
+366 KIENLA

-390 TKSILEKFRDAEQ
+390 TKSILEKFKDAEQ

-410 VVFTHIRDMD
+410 VVFTHIRDMN

-551 WISCQLEKSFRSTPE
+551 GRDWISCQLEKSFRSTPE
-566 ILTLVDRLFNN
+566 VLMLVDRLFNN

-583 FNDNEIKHV
+583 FVDNEIKHV

-621 PLTCREGYTIAD
+621 PLTCRENYIIAD
-633 RLLAQTIANRIH
+633 RLLAQAIAHKIH

-653 LVAKDRHIEPRDIMI
+653 LVAKDRHIEPRDIVI

-807 EFMNLVLQFKNPS
+807 EFMNLVLQFENPS

-941 LITQHG
+941 LITKYG
-947 EPYKKKQAYLQPIFK
+947 EPYEKKQRGLRPIFK

-993 ALAHPS
+993 ALAHSS
-999 VSSQHLPLSS
+999 VSSQR
-1009 QCLTLGSS
+1009 
-1017 KKEGEQVSAHSPVP
+1017 
-1031 FQHVT
+1031 VT
-1036 LEPGEK
+1036 LESSEK
-1042 KAWIPVLEH
+1042 EGAEWIPVSAT
-1051 WDDKKRSTGM
+1051 WM
-1061 TKDTIEM
+1061 T
-1068 KDGYARG
+1068 DGYARG

-1096 VRKYLDNINTSE
+1096 VRKYLDNISE

-1172 SVSSLNE
+1172 SVSLLNE

-1209 LTLQS
+1209 LTIQS

>member
-1 MRSNAINPN
+1 MRKNAINPN

-61 ILSKWAVCSES
+61 ILSKWAICSES
-72 VLVADLE
+72 ELIMDLE
-79 QLDFFPMSFQRVT
+79 QLDLLHLSEESVSFQRVT
-92 LESSKKKE
+92 LESRKKEE
-100 WIPVSSTGMTGDDAE
+100 WIPVSSTGMTKESAG
-115 ITENDAEVIAPHNH
+115 ITE
-129 DLSENP
+129 
-135 VAHPS
+135 
-140 MSSQH
+140 
-145 PYLSSQHP
+145 
-153 YLSSQCVTLGSRKNE
+153 GSRKNE

-219 CKELHSIIFNKVLHN
+219 CKELHSIIFNKVLNN
-234 EAVQD
+234 ETVQD
-239 SINFIAT
+239 DINLIAA
-246 EIDEN
+246 EFDEN

-260 CVKRFASAND
+260 CVKRSMSAND
-270 SEYIKDKLNA
+270 SKYIKDKLSA

-288 SGTTEHIK
+288 SETIEHVGR
-296 KLAEI
+296 LAEI

-315 LYDWCNRF
+315 LY
-323 LVKSPIIPP
+323 ST
-332 LSVIPARDA
+332 VIPVLDT
-341 GIQKKRNMD
+341 GIQKENMWI
-350 PSVKH
+350 PVSR
-355 WDDTGMERKDT
+355 TGMTSGLVDSSVTRWNDT
-366 RIEDLA
+366 KVENLA

-390 TKSILEKFRDAEQ
+390 TKSILEKFKDAEQ
-403 IIESVQN
+403 IIENIQN
-410 VVFTHIRDMD
+410 AVFTHIRDMN

-430 LLGIFKV
+430 LLGVFKV
-437 YVDLYSSEKSK
+437 YVDLYNSEKSK

-456 IIDLATN
+456 IINLATN
-463 LLSNPNYKDWIL
+463 LLSNPDYKDWVL

-551 WISCQLEKSFRSTPE
+551 GRDWISCQLEKSFRSTPE
-566 ILTLVDRLFNN
+566 VLMLVDRIFNN

-621 PLTCREGYTIAD
+621 PLTCKEGYTIAD

-653 LVAKDRHIEPRDIMI
+653 LVAKDRHIEPRDIMV

-807 EFMNLVLQFKNPS
+807 EFMNLVLQFENPS

-869 VPRNSESIIFDGT
+869 VPRDSESIIFDGT

-941 LITQHG
+941 LITRYG
-947 EPYKKKQAYLQPIFK
+947 EPYEKKQAYLQPIFK

-993 ALAHPS
+993 NLSMSFQCPLSSFQHPF
-999 VSSQHLPLSS
+999 LSS

-1017 KKEGEQVSAHSPVP
+1017 KKEEKPASATHSSMS

-1036 LEPGEK
+1036 LESSEK
-1042 KAWIPVLEH
+1042 EGAEWIPVSSTGMTNRGIGMTDESAGMTT
-1051 WDDKKRSTGM
+1051 RSTGM
-1061 TKDTIEM
+1061 T
-1068 KDGYARG
+1068 DGYTRG

-1096 VRKYLDNINTSE
+1096 VRKYLNNINTSE

-1172 SVSSLNE
+1172 SVSLLNE

>member
-61 ILSKWAVCSES
+61 ILGKWAICSES
-72 VLVADLE
+72 ELIMDLE
-79 QLDFFPMSFQRVT
+79 QLDFFPM
-92 LESSKKKE
+92 
-100 WIPVSSTGMTGDDAE
+100 
-115 ITENDAEVIAPHNH
+115 
-129 DLSENP
+129 
-135 VAHPS
+135 
-140 MSSQH
+140 
-145 PYLSSQHP
+145 
-153 YLSSQCVTLGSRKNE
+153 SSQCVTLGSRKNK
-168 ALDRYLARARRLF
+168 DYLTRARRLF

-199 KLISNFPIEAGI
+199 KLISSFPIEAGI

-234 EAVQD
+234 ETVQD

-260 CVKRFASAND
+260 CVKRSMSAND
-270 SEYIKDKLNA
+270 SKYIKDKLSA

-288 SGTTEHIK
+288 SETIEHVGR
-296 KLAEI
+296 LAEI

-315 LYDWCNRF
+315 LY
-323 LVKSPIIPP
+323 ST
-332 LSVIPARDA
+332 VIPVLDT
-341 GIQKKRNMD
+341 GIQKKRT
-350 PSVKH
+350 SVSYS
-355 WDDTGMERKDT
+355 DDTGIKWNDT
-366 RIEDLA
+366 KIENLA

-390 TKSILEKFRDAEQ
+390 TKSILEKFKDAEQ

-410 VVFTHIRDMD
+410 VVFTHIRDMN

-430 LLGIFKV
+430 LLGVFKV
-437 YVDLYSSEKSK
+437 YIDLYNIEKSK

-456 IIDLATN
+456 IINLATN

-551 WISCQLEKSFRSTPE
+551 GRDWISCQLEKSFRSTPE
-566 ILTLVDRLFNN
+566 VLMLVDRIFNN
-577 FRAEIS
+577 FRAEIF

-621 PLTCREGYTIAD
+621 PLTCKEGYTIAD

-653 LVAKDRHIEPRDIMI
+653 LVAKDRHIEPRDIMV

-746 RKEHSLWERIQ
+746 RKEHSLWERIH

-771 NLSRIESPLA
+771 NLSRMESPLA

-807 EFMNLVLQFKNPS
+807 EFMNLVLQFENPS

-882 EVPFWCG
+882 EAPFWCG

-898 VKREKKL
+898 AKREKKL

-941 LITQHG
+941 LITKYG
-947 EPYKKKQAYLQPIFK
+947 EPYEKKQRDLQPIFK

-993 ALAHPS
+993 NLSMSFQCLTLESSKKEGEPASATRSPVSFQHSLSSFQHPS
-999 VSSQHLPLSS
+999 LSS

-1017 KKEGEQVSAHSPVP
+1017 KKEEKPASA
-1031 FQHVT
+1031 T
-1036 LEPGEK
+1036 
-1042 KAWIPVLEH
+1042 WI
-1051 WDDKKRSTGM
+1051 T
-1061 TKDTIEM
+1061 
-1068 KDGYARG
+1068 DGYARG

-1080 ILQYMPKIEKE
+1080 ILQYMPKIEKD

-1108 DKDEIYSKILAFN
+1108 DKDEIYNKILAFN

-1172 SVSSLNE
+1172 SVSSLDE

-1209 LTLQS
+1209 LTIQS

>member
-1 MRSNAINPN
+1 MYNAILVNFYKVFALLMRSNAINPN

-61 ILSKWAVCSES
+61 ILSKWAICSDS
-72 VLVADLE
+72 VLAADLE
-79 QLDFFPMSFQRVT
+79 QLDFFPMS
-92 LESSKKKE
+92 
-100 WIPVSSTGMTGDDAE
+100 
-115 ITENDAEVIAPHNH
+115 
-129 DLSENP
+129 
-135 VAHPS
+135 
-140 MSSQH
+140 
-145 PYLSSQHP
+145 
-153 YLSSQCVTLGSRKNE
+153 SQCVTLGSRKNK
-168 ALDRYLARARRLF
+168 DYLTRARRLF

-199 KLISNFPIEAGI
+199 KLISSFPIEAGI

-234 EAVQD
+234 ETVQD
-239 SINFIAT
+239 DINLIAT

-260 CVKRFASAND
+260 CIKRSISAND
-270 SEYIKDKLNA
+270 SKYIKDKLSA

-288 SGTTEHIK
+288 SETIEHVER
-296 KLAEI
+296 LAEI

-307 RDQSYSEI
+307 RDQSYSAI
-315 LYDWCNRF
+315 LY
-323 LVKSPIIPP
+323 ST
-332 LSVIPARDA
+332 VIPVLDT
-341 GIQKKRNMD
+341 GIQKKRT
-350 PSVKH
+350 SVSYS
-355 WDDTGMERKDT
+355 DDTGIKWNDT
-366 RIEDLA
+366 KIENLA

-390 TKSILEKFRDAEQ
+390 TKSILEKFKDAEQ

-410 VVFTHIRDMD
+410 VVFTHIRDMN

-430 LLGIFKV
+430 LLGVFKV
-437 YVDLYSSEKSK
+437 YVDLYNSEKSK

-456 IIDLATN
+456 IINLATN

-500 ITNLCDEFFAGN
+500 ITNLCDEFFAGD

-551 WISCQLEKSFRSTPE
+551 GRDWISCQLEKSFRSTPE
-566 ILTLVDRLFNN
+566 VLMLVDRIFNN

-621 PLTCREGYTIAD
+621 PLTCKEGYTIAD

-653 LVAKDRHIEPRDIMI
+653 LVAKDRHIEPRDIMV

-723 LANALKSPLFNFT
+723 LANALRSPLFNFT

-746 RKEHSLWERIQ
+746 HKEHSLWERIQ

-771 NLSRIESPLA
+771 NLSRTESPLA

-807 EFMNLVLQFKNPS
+807 EFMNLVLQFENPS

-941 LITQHG
+941 LITQYG
-947 EPYKKKQAYLQPIFK
+947 EPYEKKQRGLQPIFK

-985 VPVISLPP
+985 IPVISLPP
-993 ALAHPS
+993 NLSMSFQRPLSSFQHPS
-999 VSSQHLPLSS
+999 LSSQRPPLSS

-1017 KKEGEQVSAHSPVP
+1017 KKEGKSASA
-1031 FQHVT
+1031 T
-1036 LEPGEK
+1036 
-1042 KAWIPVLEH
+1042 W
-1051 WDDKKRSTGM
+1051 M
-1061 TKDTIEM
+1061 T
-1068 KDGYARG
+1068 DGYTRG

-1172 SVSSLNE
+1172 SVSLLNE